1 MSQLLK
7 YVWVALAVLAAGC
20 SESDRENESPV
31 SGGLPGVSGEVS
43 EGMVPMLLDLCS
55 NGRLTSAAGS
65 QAATRAAGPDETAVG
80 DLWMMQF
87 DTEASAEGSLV
98 HRAYIPAQDIIQSG
112 TSVTAS
118 VMLRESAS
126 SVIVVVANAPESFTV
141 STLPAGTK
149 LTELRAR
156 TFAVSSTTGASLP
169 SDASARLPMFG
180 ETEQIA
186 VSLVGSQSVSVK
198 LTRLVS
204 RMSLRLVNSFTSGY
218 PLLEL
223 TGVTLRNAPTKIA
236 YGPLT
241 EHTAYL
247 GDVFP
252 EASADNFRDYDPV
265 TTGLAGSETSYLWYI
280 GPNRR
285 GKGTAT
291 KAEDKSALTA
301 PDGQGSYCTYVSIRG
316 KVTDKAEA
324 TARDVV
330 YNVYLGAN
338 NIDDYNL
345 WANAA
350 YSARLTITGFNDDQL
365 EVGYDG
371 FGITVGALDG
381 IADNTITGWH
391 PDTGLD
397 YIPKFLSFT
406 PERIDFGDAAS
417 PEAQKVSFSVNSQW
431 RFSYTSGD
439 HAKVIASSS
448 AAADTDQTGGGQD
461 EPADCEVTFTPKV
474 YKAQS
479 GTPAAGTRYNA
490 VATFSTVGGTITATR
505 TTLFLRTVPT
515 FYGTPA
521 VTPAPGNIPRAGT
534 TVKATLSS
542 NAAWSFAADPGTSA
556 SQQADDYAS
565 RSLEVSIPVNDTWSP
580 RTVKVVA
587 RYGENTKEWSYT
599 QPGMSIDGIMISP
612 DPGDGIPGG
621 GIIYTVSVTGDCG
634 TVPVRALSDG
644 EELARTYTSSDK
656 PGELK
661 VPANASHTD
670 RIVVFQYQENGV
682 WKNFDRGTQAVGY
695 NVTSATVTPAGDIPG
710 SGGRYTVTLSG
721 LLPAEGVE
729 IRASVDGNPVAT
741 GTITASGRGV
751 TLNVPA
757 NSSLTANRTVA
768 FQYQW
773 NGTWTTIES
782 RTQLPEPRITTATV
796 SPAGDIPYGGG
807 DYTVTLTGVLP
818 AGGVQVRAF
827 SGGTLVQATVV
838 SSGEGKKLTIPVNSG
853 ASNRTVTFQYLWN
866 GAWKLIENRT
876 QLPTPR
882 ITSTSVSP
890 SGDIPYTGGTYTVTL
905 NGVLPAEGVEIR
917 AASGGTTLGTGL
929 ATKAGTGATLTVPA
943 NSGSTSREVV
953 FEYKWNGVWTMVD
966 SRTQWPTPTVSSA
979 TVSPAG
985 NIPGEGGSYT
995 VTISGVMPQGGI
1007 PVRAY
1012 AGSSAIASGTVTAS
1026 GSGVTLNVPAN
1037 SSGANRTVSFQY
1049 QWNGTW
1055 TNIENRTQL
1064 PKPNITSASVSPAG
1078 NIPYGGGD
1086 YTVTLT
1092 GILPDG
1098 GVQVDARSGTSTLAS
1113 GTISS
1118 SGGTITLHIPANSGV
1133 SNRTVT
1139 FRYLWQNQWKSIENR
1154 TQLFTPQIT
1163 KATVSPDG
1171 NIPWA
1176 GGTYTVTL
1184 WGAFPTGGVEIRATS
1199 DGTWIAGGRTN
1210 TSGSG
1215 INLIIPK
1222 NTKSRN
1228 CQIIFEYKYGEEWI
1242 NISTRIQK
1250 YESFIHLWETSLS
1263 YGTSVENFCN
1273 SKAGYRAI
1281 TESELDYIINGGIW
1295 SGWEWSG
1302 LFSQYEDLRCMQG
1315 NCLGWK
1321 SYIIANYREIAHIR
1335 NWNNGLWGVREKS
1348 KDWTS
1353 EQWQDN
1359 YSGYA
1364 CVKKDADITSIYHK
1378 KE

>member
-31 SGGLPGVSGEVS
+31 SGGLPGVSGEIS

-65 QAATRAAGPDETAVG
+65 QAATRAASPDETAVG
-80 DLWMMQF
+80 DLWMLQF

-98 HRAYIPAQDIIQSG
+98 HRAYIPAQDIVQSG

-316 KVTDKAEA
+316 KVTANA
-324 TARDVV
+324 NASARDVV

-350 YSARLTITGFNDDQL
+350 YSARLTITGFNDGQL

-371 FGITVGALDG
+371 FGITVGPLDG

-397 YIPKFLSFT
+397 YIPKFLFFT
-406 PERIDFGDAAS
+406 PERIDFGDAES
-417 PEAQKVSFSVNSQW
+417 PEAQQVSFSVNSQW

-490 VATFSTVGGTITATR
+490 VATFSTVSTVGGTPTATR

-565 RSLEVSIPVNDTWSP
+565 RSLEVSIPSNETWST
-580 RTVKVVA
+580 RTVKVMA
-587 RYGENTKEWSYT
+587 QYGDNTKEWSYT
-599 QPGMSIDGIMISP
+599 QPGMSIDGITILP
-612 DPGDGIPGG
+612 NPGDGIPGG
-621 GIIYTVSVTGDCG
+621 GAAYTVRVTGDCG

-741 GTITASGRGV
+741 GTITASGRGE
-751 TLNVPA
+751 TLSIPGNDG
-757 NSSLTANRTVA
+757 NSEHTVA
-768 FQYQW
+768 IEYLW

-782 RTQLPEPRITTATV
+782 RTQLAEPRISNATV

-838 SSGEGKKLTIPVNSG
+838 SSGEGKKLTISANSG
-853 ASNRTVTFQYLWN
+853 ASNRTVAFQYLWN
-866 GAWKLIENRT
+866 GTWTSIENRT
-876 QLPTPR
+876 QLPTPQ
-882 ITSTSVSP
+882 ITSSTVSP

-905 NGVLPAEGVEIR
+905 NGALPAEGVEIR
-917 AASGGTTLGTGL
+917 ATSGGTTLGTGL
-929 ATKAGTGATLTVPA
+929 ATKAGTGATLTVPV

-995 VTISGVMPQGGI
+995 VTINGVMPQGGI

-1026 GSGVTLNVPAN
+1026 GSGVTLNIPAN
-1037 SSGANRTVSFQY
+1037 SSLTANRTVAFQY

-1064 PKPNITSASVSPAG
+1064 PKPNISSASVSPAG
-1078 NIPYGGGD
+1078 NIPCGGGV
-1086 YTVTLT
+1086 YTVTLS
-1092 GILPDG
+1092 GVLPSG
-1098 GVQVDARSGTSTLAS
+1098 GVQVHAITNTVLAS
-1113 GTISS
+1113 GVVTG
-1118 SGGTITLHIPANSGV
+1118 SGSACTLTIPANTTV

-1139 FRYLWQNQWKSIENR
+1139 FQYLWNGTWTRIDGR
-1154 TQLFTPQIT
+1154 TQLPTPQIT
-1163 KATVSPDG
+1163 KATVTPAGD
-1171 NIPWA
+1171 IPLA
-1176 GGTYTVTL
+1176 GGTYKVTL
-1184 WGAFPTGGVEIRATS
+1184 WGAIPMTGVNIRARVETTVIDS
-1199 DGTWIAGGRTN
+1199 NVVTA
-1210 TSGSG
+1210 SGVAKGLSIP
-1215 INLIIPK
+1215 INEGKARDI
-1222 NTKSRN
+1222 T
-1228 CQIIFEYKYGEEWI
+1228 FEYQFDNNRWI
-1242 NISTRIQK
+1242 NIETRKQ
-1250 YESFIHLWETSLS
+1250 SDGLTL
-1263 YGTSVENFCN
+1263 VEFGERVTCN
-1273 SKAGYRAI
+1273 EVKAKCEAHDGYRFLTRKEVDMMNRRQLEFIVKTCDNTTYRYGCHTGHVYDDDPYQAI
-1281 TESELDYIINGGIW
+1281 TIYNINN
-1295 SGWEWSG
+1295 SP
-1302 LFSQYEDLRCMQG
+1302 
-1315 NCLGWK
+1315 LGWVFQW
-1321 SYIIANYREIAHIR
+1321 HIR
-1335 NWNNGLWGVREKS
+1335 
-1348 KDWTS
+1348 WTF
-1353 EQWQDN
+1353 DLCN
-1359 YSGYA
+1359 YV
-1364 CVKKDADITSIYHK
+1364 CVKDY
-1378 KE
+1378 

>member
-1 MSQLLK
+1 MFQLLK

-80 DLWMMQF
+80 DLWMLQF

-98 HRAYIPAQDIIQSG
+98 HRAYIPAQEIVQSG
-112 TSVTAS
+112 MAVTAS

-126 SVIVVVANAPESFTV
+126 CVIVVVANAPESFTV

-169 SDASARLPMFG
+169 SDASVRLPMFG

-204 RMSLRLVNSFTSGY
+204 RMRLSLVNSFTSGY

-247 GDVFP
+247 GDVYP

-265 TTGLAGSETSYLWYI
+265 TTGLAGSETSYVWYI
-280 GPNRR
+280 APNRR

-301 PDGQGSYCTYVSIRG
+301 PEGQGSYCTYVSIRG
-316 KVTDKAEA
+316 KVFHSAA
-324 TARDVV
+324 SSGRDVV

-350 YSARLTITGFNDDQL
+350 YSARLTVTGFNDDQL

-371 FGITVGALDG
+371 FGITVGPLEG

-406 PERIDFGDAAS
+406 PERIDFGDAES
-417 PEAQKVSFSVNSQW
+417 PEAQKVAFRINSKW

-439 HAKVIASSS
+439 RTKVIASSS
-448 AAADTDQTGGGQD
+448 AAANTDQTGGGQD
-461 EPADCEVTFTPKV
+461 EPADCEVTFTPVV

-479 GTPAAGTRYNA
+479 GTPVAGTRYNA
-490 VATFSTVGGTITATR
+490 VATFSTVGGSITATR

-515 FYGTPA
+515 FYGEPA

-542 NAAWSFAADPGTSA
+542 NAAWNLAATPGTSA
-556 SQQADDYAS
+556 SQQADVYAS
-565 RSLEVSIPVNDTWSP
+565 RSLEVSVPSNETWST
-580 RTVKVVA
+580 RTVKVMA
-587 RYGENTKEWSYT
+587 QYGENTKEWSYT
-599 QPGMSIDGIMISP
+599 QPGMSIDGITILP
-612 DPGDGIPGG
+612 NPGDGIPGG
-621 GIIYTVSVTGDCG
+621 GATYTVRATGDCG
-634 TVPVRALSDG
+634 MVPVRALSDG
-644 EELARTYTSSDK
+644 EELARTYASSDK

-661 VPANASHTD
+661 VPVNGSHTD

-682 WKNFDRGTQAVGY
+682 WKNFDRGMQPGY
-695 NVTSATVTPAGDIPG
+695 SITSATVTPAGDIPG

-729 IRASVDGNPVAT
+729 IRASVDGSTIVA
-741 GTITASGRGV
+741 GKVTASGRGE
-751 TLNVPA
+751 TLSIPA
-757 NSSLTANRTVA
+757 NDGDSERTVA
-768 FQYQW
+768 IEYLW

-782 RTQLPEPRITTATV
+782 RTQLSEPRITTATV
-796 SPAGDIPYGGG
+796 SPAGNIPYGGG

-818 AGGVQVRAF
+818 EGGVQVRAF

-838 SSGEGKKLTIPVNSG
+838 SSGASAVLSLPANSSL
-853 ASNRTVTFQYLWN
+853 SNRTVAFQYLWN
-866 GAWKLIENRT
+866 GTWTNIENRT
-876 QLPTPR
+876 QLPTPQ
-882 ITSTSVSP
+882 ITSSTVSP

-905 NGVLPAEGVEIR
+905 NGALPAEGVEVR
-917 AASGGTTLGTGL
+917 ATSGGTTLGTGL
-929 ATKAGTGATLTVPA
+929 ATKAGTGATLTVPV
-943 NSGSTSREVV
+943 NSGSTSRNVV
-953 FEYKWNGVWTMVD
+953 FEYKWNGVWTVMD
-966 SRTQWPTPTVSSA
+966 DRMQWPTPSVTSA
-979 TVSPAG
+979 TVSPVG
-985 NIPGEGGSYT
+985 NIPGEGGNYT
-995 VTISGVMPQGGI
+995 VTINGVMPQGGI

-1012 AGSSAIASGTVTAS
+1012 AGGSAIASGTVTAS
-1026 GSGVTLNVPAN
+1026 GRGVTLNIPAN
-1037 SSGANRTVSFQY
+1037 SLTANRTVAFQY

-1055 TNIENRTQL
+1055 TTIENRTQV
-1064 PKPNITSASVSPAG
+1064 PKPNITLASVSPAG
-1078 NIPYGGGD
+1078 NIPYGGGV
-1086 YTVTLT
+1086 YTVTLS
-1092 GILPDG
+1092 GVLPSG
-1098 GVQVDARSGTSTLAS
+1098 GVQVRAITNTVLAS
-1113 GTISS
+1113 GVVTG
-1118 SGGTITLHIPANSGV
+1118 SGSTCTLTIPANTTV

-1139 FRYLWQNQWKSIENR
+1139 FQYLWNGTWTRIDGR
-1154 TQLFTPQIT
+1154 TQLPTPQIT
-1163 KATVSPDG
+1163 KAALSPEGIISGVGEDMY
-1171 NIPWA
+1171 I
-1176 GGTYTVTL
+1176 TL
-1184 WGAFPTGGVEIRATS
+1184 WGAIPMNGVNIRARV
-1199 DGTWIAGGRTN
+1199 GTTVVASNVVTGTGKQN
-1210 TSGSG
+1210 AKVLS
-1215 INLIIPK
+1215 IPENEGK
-1222 NTKSRN
+1222 ARDIT
-1228 CQIIFEYKYGEEWI
+1228 FEYQFDNRWI
-1242 NISTRIQK
+1242 NIETRQQRGNLILVEFAERVTAPDVKGKCDAKTGYHFMSDEEIDQLWARASEFIVINAENTTEK
-1250 YESFIHLWETSLS
+1250 YGIHTGHYDGYDSFTIHGGGRYGVLLSRRRTSADK
-1263 YGTSVENFCN
+1263 CN
-1273 SKAGYRAI
+1273 Y
-1281 TESELDYIINGGIW
+1281 
-1295 SGWEWSG
+1295 
-1302 LFSQYEDLRCMQG
+1302 
-1315 NCLGWK
+1315 
-1321 SYIIANYREIAHIR
+1321 
-1335 NWNNGLWGVREKS
+1335 V
-1348 KDWTS
+1348 
-1353 EQWQDN
+1353 
-1359 YSGYA
+1359 
-1364 CVKKDADITSIYHK
+1364 CVKDY
-1378 KE
+1378 

>member
-1 MSQLLK
+1 MFQLLK

-80 DLWMMQF
+80 DLWMLQF

-98 HRAYIPAQDIIQSG
+98 HRAYIPAQEIVQSG
-112 TSVTAS
+112 MAVTAS

-126 SVIVVVANAPESFTV
+126 CVIVVVANAPESFTV

-169 SDASARLPMFG
+169 SDASVRLPMFG

-204 RMSLRLVNSFTSGY
+204 RMRLSLVNSFTSGY

-247 GDVFP
+247 GDVYP

-265 TTGLAGSETSYLWYI
+265 TTGLAGSETSYVWYI
-280 GPNRR
+280 APNRR

-291 KAEDKSALTA
+291 KAEEKSALTA
-301 PDGQGSYCTYVSIRG
+301 PEGQGSYCTYVSIRG
-316 KVTDKAEA
+316 KVFHSAVSSG
-324 TARDVV
+324 RDVV

-350 YSARLTITGFNDDQL
+350 YSARLTVTGFNDDQL

-371 FGITVGALDG
+371 FGITVGPLEG

-406 PERIDFGDAAS
+406 PERIDFGDAES
-417 PEAQKVSFSVNSQW
+417 PEAQKVAFRINSKW

-439 HAKVIASSS
+439 RTKVIASSS
-448 AAADTDQTGGGQD
+448 AAANTDQTGGGQD
-461 EPADCEVTFTPKV
+461 EPADCEVTFTPVV

-479 GTPAAGTRYNA
+479 GTPVAGTRYNA
-490 VATFSTVGGTITATR
+490 VATFSTVGGSITATR

-515 FYGTPA
+515 FYGEPA

-542 NAAWSFAADPGTSA
+542 NAAWNLAATPGTSA
-556 SQQADDYAS
+556 SQQADVYAS
-565 RSLEVSIPVNDTWSP
+565 RSLEVSVPSNETWST
-580 RTVKVVA
+580 RTVKVMA
-587 RYGENTKEWSYT
+587 QYGENTKEWSYT
-599 QPGMSIDGIMISP
+599 QPGMSIDGITILP
-612 DPGDGIPGG
+612 NPGDGIPGG
-621 GIIYTVSVTGDCG
+621 GATYTVRATGDCG
-634 TVPVRALSDG
+634 MVPVRALSDG
-644 EELARTYTSSDK
+644 EELARTYASSDK

-661 VPANASHTD
+661 VPVNGSHTD

-682 WKNFDRGTQAVGY
+682 WKNFDRGMQAPGY
-695 NVTSATVTPAGDIPG
+695 SITSATVTPAGDIPG

-729 IRASVDGNPVAT
+729 IRASVDGSTIVA
-741 GTITASGRGV
+741 GKVTASGRGE
-751 TLNVPA
+751 TLSIPA
-757 NSSLTANRTVA
+757 NDGNSERTVA
-768 FQYQW
+768 IEYLW

-782 RTQLPEPRITTATV
+782 RTQLAEPRITTATV
-796 SPAGDIPYGGG
+796 SPAGNIPYGGG

-818 AGGVQVRAF
+818 EGGVQVRAF

-838 SSGEGKKLTIPVNSG
+838 SSGASAVLSLPANSSL
-853 ASNRTVTFQYLWN
+853 SNRTVAFQYLWN
-866 GAWKLIENRT
+866 GTWTNIENRT
-876 QLPTPR
+876 QLPTPQ
-882 ITSTSVSP
+882 ITSSTVSP

-905 NGVLPAEGVEIR
+905 NGALPAEGVEVR
-917 AASGGTTLGTGL
+917 ATSGGTTLGTGL
-929 ATKAGTGATLTVPA
+929 ATKAGTGATLTVPV
-943 NSGSTSREVV
+943 NSGSTSRNVV
-953 FEYKWNGVWTMVD
+953 FEYKWNGVWTVMD
-966 SRTQWPTPTVSSA
+966 DRMQWPTPSVTSA
-979 TVSPAG
+979 TVSPVG
-985 NIPGEGGSYT
+985 NIPGEGGNYT
-995 VTISGVMPQGGI
+995 VTINGVMPQGGI

-1012 AGSSAIASGTVTAS
+1012 AGGSAIASGTVTAS
-1026 GSGVTLNVPAN
+1026 GRGVTLNIPAN
-1037 SSGANRTVSFQY
+1037 SLTANRTVAFQY

-1055 TNIENRTQL
+1055 TTIENRTQV
-1064 PKPNITSASVSPAG
+1064 PKPNITLASVSPAG
-1078 NIPYGGGD
+1078 NIPYGGGV
-1086 YTVTLT
+1086 YTVTLS
-1092 GILPDG
+1092 GVLPSG
-1098 GVQVDARSGTSTLAS
+1098 GVQVRAITNTVLAS
-1113 GTISS
+1113 GVVTG
-1118 SGGTITLHIPANSGV
+1118 SGSTCTLTIPANTTV

-1139 FRYLWQNQWKSIENR
+1139 FQYLWNGTWTRIDGR
-1154 TQLFTPQIT
+1154 TQLPTPQIT
-1163 KATVSPDG
+1163 KAALSPEGIISGVGEDMY
-1171 NIPWA
+1171 I
-1176 GGTYTVTL
+1176 TL
-1184 WGAFPTGGVEIRATS
+1184 WGAIPMNGVNIRARV
-1199 DGTWIAGGRTN
+1199 GTTVVASNVVTGTGKQN
-1210 TSGSG
+1210 AKVLS
-1215 INLIIPK
+1215 IPENEGK
-1222 NTKSRN
+1222 ARDIT
-1228 CQIIFEYKYGEEWI
+1228 FEYQFDNRWI
-1242 NISTRIQK
+1242 NIETRQQRGNLILVEFAERVTAPDVKGKCDAKTGYHFMSDEEFEQ
-1250 YESFIHLWETSLS
+1250 LWERASEFITINAENTGEL
-1263 YGTSVENFCN
+1263 YGIHTGHYNGYDAYTVHYGGRHSVLAFKRRTTADKCN
-1273 SKAGYRAI
+1273 Y
-1281 TESELDYIINGGIW
+1281 
-1295 SGWEWSG
+1295 
-1302 LFSQYEDLRCMQG
+1302 
-1315 NCLGWK
+1315 
-1321 SYIIANYREIAHIR
+1321 
-1335 NWNNGLWGVREKS
+1335 V
-1348 KDWTS
+1348 
-1353 EQWQDN
+1353 
-1359 YSGYA
+1359 
-1364 CVKKDADITSIYHK
+1364 CVKDY
-1378 KE
+1378 

>member
-1 MSQLLK
+1 MFQLLK

-43 EGMVPMLLDLCS
+43 EGMVPMLLDLSS
-55 NGRLTSAAGS
+55 NGRLTLVAGD

-80 DLWMMQF
+80 DLWMLQF

-98 HRAYIPAQDIIQSG
+98 HRAYIPAQEIVQSG
-112 TSVTAS
+112 MAVTAS

-126 SVIVVVANAPESFTV
+126 CVIVVVANAPESFTV

-169 SDASARLPMFG
+169 SDASVRLPMFG

-204 RMSLRLVNSFTSGY
+204 RMRLSLVNSFTSGY

-247 GDVFP
+247 GDVYP

-265 TTGLAGSETSYLWYI
+265 TTGLAGSETSYVWYI
-280 GPNRR
+280 APNRR

-291 KAEDKSALTA
+291 KAEEKSALTA
-301 PDGQGSYCTYVSIRG
+301 PEGQGSYCTYVSIRG
-316 KVTDKAEA
+316 KVFHSAVSSG
-324 TARDVV
+324 RDVV

-350 YSARLTITGFNDDQL
+350 YSARLTVTGFNDDQL

-371 FGITVGALDG
+371 FGITVGPLEG

-406 PERIDFGDAAS
+406 PERIDFGDAES
-417 PEAQKVSFSVNSQW
+417 PEAQKVAFRINSKW

-439 HAKVIASSS
+439 RTKVIASSS
-448 AAADTDQTGGGQD
+448 AAANTDQTGGGQD
-461 EPADCEVTFTPKV
+461 EPADCEVTFTPVV

-479 GTPAAGTRYNA
+479 GTPVAGTRYNA
-490 VATFSTVGGTITATR
+490 VATFSTVGGSITATR

-515 FYGTPA
+515 FYGEPA

-542 NAAWSFAADPGTSA
+542 NAAWNLAATPGTSA
-556 SQQADDYAS
+556 SQQADVYAS
-565 RSLEVSIPVNDTWSP
+565 RSLEVSVPSNETWST
-580 RTVKVVA
+580 RTVKVMA
-587 RYGENTKEWSYT
+587 QYGENTKEWSYT
-599 QPGMSIDGIMISP
+599 QPGMSIDGITILP
-612 DPGDGIPGG
+612 NPGDGIPGG
-621 GIIYTVSVTGDCG
+621 GATYTVRATGDCG
-634 TVPVRALSDG
+634 MVPVRALSDG
-644 EELARTYTSSDK
+644 EELARTYASSDK

-661 VPANASHTD
+661 VPVNGSHTD

-682 WKNFDRGTQAVGY
+682 WKNFDRGMQPGY
-695 NVTSATVTPAGDIPG
+695 SITSATVTPAGDIPG

-729 IRASVDGNPVAT
+729 IRASVDGSTIVA
-741 GTITASGRGV
+741 GKVTASGRGE
-751 TLNVPA
+751 TLSIPA
-757 NSSLTANRTVA
+757 NDGDSERTVA
-768 FQYQW
+768 IEYLW

-782 RTQLPEPRITTATV
+782 RTQLSEPRITTATV
-796 SPAGDIPYGGG
+796 SPAGNIPYGGG

-818 AGGVQVRAF
+818 EGGVQVRAF

-838 SSGEGKKLTIPVNSG
+838 SSGASAVLSLPANSSL
-853 ASNRTVTFQYLWN
+853 SNRTVAFQYLWN
-866 GAWKLIENRT
+866 GTWTNIENRT
-876 QLPTPR
+876 QLPTPQ
-882 ITSTSVSP
+882 ITSSTVSP

-905 NGVLPAEGVEIR
+905 NGALPAEGVEVR
-917 AASGGTTLGTGL
+917 ATSGGTTLGTGL
-929 ATKAGTGATLTVPA
+929 ATKAGTGATLTVPV

-995 VTISGVMPQGGI
+995 VTINGVMPQGGI

-1037 SSGANRTVSFQY
+1037 SSLNRTVAFQY

-1055 TNIENRTQL
+1055 TTIENRTQV
-1064 PKPNITSASVSPAG
+1064 PKPNITLASVSPAG
-1078 NIPYGGGD
+1078 NIPYGGGV
-1086 YTVTLT
+1086 YTVTLS
-1092 GILPDG
+1092 GVLPSG
-1098 GVQVDARSGTSTLAS
+1098 GVQVRAITNTVLAS
-1113 GTISS
+1113 GVVTG
-1118 SGGTITLHIPANSGV
+1118 SGSTCTLTIPANTTV

-1139 FRYLWQNQWKSIENR
+1139 FQYLWNGTWTRIDGR
-1154 TQLFTPQIT
+1154 TQLPTPQIT
-1163 KATVSPDG
+1163 KAALSPEGIISGVGEDMY
-1171 NIPWA
+1171 I
-1176 GGTYTVTL
+1176 TL
-1184 WGAFPTGGVEIRATS
+1184 WGAIPMNGVNIRARV
-1199 DGTWIAGGRTN
+1199 GTTVVASNVVTGTGKQN
-1210 TSGSG
+1210 AKVLS
-1215 INLIIPK
+1215 IPENEGK
-1222 NTKSRN
+1222 ARDIT
-1228 CQIIFEYKYGEEWI
+1228 FEYQFDNRWI
-1242 NISTRIQK
+1242 NIETRQQRGNLILVEFAERVTSPDVKGKCDAKTGYHFMSDEEFEQ
-1250 YESFIHLWETSLS
+1250 LWGRTSEF
-1263 YGTSVENFCN
+1263 T
-1273 SKAGYRAI
+1273 
-1281 TESELDYIINGGIW
+1281 IIN
-1295 SGWEWSG
+1295 SE
-1302 LFSQYEDLRCMQG
+1302 
-1315 NCLGWK
+1315 NTT
-1321 SYIIANYREIAHIR
+1321 EIYGMHVGH
-1335 NWNNGLWGVREKS
+1335 N
-1348 KDWTS
+1348 T
-1353 EQWQDN
+1353 
-1359 YSGYA
+1359 GYA
-1364 CVKKDADITSIYHK
+1364 AFTVALRASGGYVLEYAVRTSADKCSYVCVKDY
-1378 KE
+1378 

>member
-1 MSQLLK
+1 MLK

-80 DLWMMQF
+80 DLWMLQF

-98 HRAYIPAQDIIQSG
+98 HRAYIPAQEIVQSG
-112 TSVTAS
+112 MAVTAS

-126 SVIVVVANAPESFTV
+126 CVIVVVANAPESFTV

-169 SDASARLPMFG
+169 SDASVRLPMFG

-204 RMSLRLVNSFTSGY
+204 RMRLSLVNSFTSGY

-247 GDVFP
+247 GDVYP

-265 TTGLAGSETSYLWYI
+265 TTGLAGSETSYVWYI
-280 GPNRR
+280 APNRR

-301 PDGQGSYCTYVSIRG
+301 PEGQGSYCTYVSIRG
-316 KVTDKAEA
+316 KVFHSAVSSG
-324 TARDVV
+324 RDVV

-350 YSARLTITGFNDDQL
+350 YSARLTVTGFNDDQL

-371 FGITVGALDG
+371 FGITVGPLEG

-406 PERIDFGDAAS
+406 PERIDFGDAES
-417 PEAQKVSFSVNSQW
+417 PEAQKVAFRINSKW

-439 HAKVIASSS
+439 RTKVIASSS
-448 AAADTDQTGGGQD
+448 AAANTDQTGGGQD
-461 EPADCEVTFTPKV
+461 EPADCEVTFTPVV

-479 GTPAAGTRYNA
+479 GTPVAGTRYNA
-490 VATFSTVGGTITATR
+490 VATFSTVGGSITATR

-515 FYGTPA
+515 FYGEPA

-542 NAAWSFAADPGTSA
+542 NAAWNLAATPGTSA
-556 SQQADDYAS
+556 SQQADVYAS
-565 RSLEVSIPVNDTWSP
+565 RSLEVSVPSNETWST
-580 RTVKVVA
+580 RTVKVMA
-587 RYGENTKEWSYT
+587 QYGENTKEWSYT
-599 QPGMSIDGIMISP
+599 QPGMSIDGITILP
-612 DPGDGIPGG
+612 NPGDGIPGG
-621 GIIYTVSVTGDCG
+621 GATYTVRATGDCG
-634 TVPVRALSDG
+634 MVPVRALSDG
-644 EELARTYTSSDK
+644 EELARTYASSDK

-661 VPANASHTD
+661 VPVNGSHTD

-682 WKNFDRGTQAVGY
+682 WKNFDRGMQAPGY
-695 NVTSATVTPAGDIPG
+695 SITSATVTPAGDIPG

-729 IRASVDGNPVAT
+729 IRASVDGSTIVA
-741 GTITASGRGV
+741 GKVTASGRGE
-751 TLNVPA
+751 TLSIPA
-757 NSSLTANRTVA
+757 NDGDSERTVA
-768 FQYQW
+768 IEYLW

-782 RTQLPEPRITTATV
+782 RTQLSEPRITTATV
-796 SPAGDIPYGGG
+796 SPAGNIPYGGG

-818 AGGVQVRAF
+818 EGGVQVRAF

-838 SSGEGKKLTIPVNSG
+838 SSGASAVLSLPANSSL
-853 ASNRTVTFQYLWN
+853 SNRTVAFQYLWN
-866 GAWKLIENRT
+866 GTWTNIENRT
-876 QLPTPR
+876 QLPTPQ
-882 ITSTSVSP
+882 ITSSTVSP

-905 NGVLPAEGVEIR
+905 NGALPAEGVEVR
-917 AASGGTTLGTGL
+917 ATSGGTTLGTGL
-929 ATKAGTGATLTVPA
+929 ATKAGTGATLTVPV
-943 NSGSTSREVV
+943 NSGSTSRNVV
-953 FEYKWNGVWTMVD
+953 FEYKWNGVWTVMD
-966 SRTQWPTPTVSSA
+966 DRMQWPTPSVTSA
-979 TVSPAG
+979 TVSPVG
-985 NIPGEGGSYT
+985 NIPGEGGNYT
-995 VTISGVMPQGGI
+995 VTINGVMPQGGI

-1012 AGSSAIASGTVTAS
+1012 AGGSAIASGTVTAS
-1026 GSGVTLNVPAN
+1026 GRGVTLNIPAN
-1037 SSGANRTVSFQY
+1037 SLTANRTVAFQY

-1055 TNIENRTQL
+1055 TTIENRTQV
-1064 PKPNITSASVSPAG
+1064 PKPNITLASVSPAG
-1078 NIPYGGGD
+1078 NIPYGGGV
-1086 YTVTLT
+1086 YTVTLS
-1092 GILPDG
+1092 GVLPSG
-1098 GVQVDARSGTSTLAS
+1098 GVQVRAITNTVLAS
-1113 GTISS
+1113 GVVTG
-1118 SGGTITLHIPANSGV
+1118 SGSTCTLTIPANTTV

-1139 FRYLWQNQWKSIENR
+1139 FQYLWNGTWTRIDGR
-1154 TQLFTPQIT
+1154 TQLPTPQIT
-1163 KATVSPDG
+1163 KAALSPEGIISGVGEDMY
-1171 NIPWA
+1171 I
-1176 GGTYTVTL
+1176 TL
-1184 WGAFPTGGVEIRATS
+1184 WGAIPMNGVNIRARV
-1199 DGTWIAGGRTN
+1199 GTTVVASNVVTGTGKQN
-1210 TSGSG
+1210 AKVLS
-1215 INLIIPK
+1215 IPENEGK
-1222 NTKSRN
+1222 ARDIT
-1228 CQIIFEYKYGEEWI
+1228 FEYQFDNRWI
-1242 NISTRIQK
+1242 NIETRQQRGNLILVEFAERVTAPDVKGKCDAKTGYHFMSDEEIDQLWARASEFIVINAENTTEK
-1250 YESFIHLWETSLS
+1250 YGIHTGHYDGYDSFTIHGGGRYGVLLS
-1263 YGTSVENFCN
+1263 RRRTYADKCN
-1273 SKAGYRAI
+1273 Y
-1281 TESELDYIINGGIW
+1281 
-1295 SGWEWSG
+1295 
-1302 LFSQYEDLRCMQG
+1302 
-1315 NCLGWK
+1315 
-1321 SYIIANYREIAHIR
+1321 
-1335 NWNNGLWGVREKS
+1335 V
-1348 KDWTS
+1348 
-1353 EQWQDN
+1353 
-1359 YSGYA
+1359 
-1364 CVKKDADITSIYHK
+1364 CVKDY
-1378 KE
+1378 

>member
-1 MSQLLK
+1 MS
-7 YVWVALAVLAAGC
+7 GT
-20 SESDRENESPV
+20 ESP
-31 SGGLPGVSGEVS
+31 LP
-43 EGMVPMLLDLCS
+43 EGMVPATLDLSS
-55 NGRLTSAAGS
+55 NGRLTLVAGD
-65 QAATRAAGPDETAVG
+65 QAATRAASPDETAVG
-80 DLWMMQF
+80 DLWMLQF

-98 HRAYIPAQDIIQSG
+98 HRAYIPAQEIVQSG
-112 TSVTAS
+112 MAVTAS

-126 SVIVVVANAPESFTV
+126 CVIVVVANAPESFTV

-169 SDASARLPMFG
+169 SDASVRLPMFG

-204 RMSLRLVNSFTSGY
+204 RMRLSLVNSFTSGY

-247 GDVFP
+247 GDVYP

-265 TTGLAGSETSYLWYI
+265 TTGLAGSETSYVWYI
-280 GPNRR
+280 APNRR

-291 KAEDKSALTA
+291 KAEEKSALTA
-301 PDGQGSYCTYVSIRG
+301 PEGQGSYCTYVSIRG
-316 KVTDKAEA
+316 KVFHSAVSSG
-324 TARDVV
+324 RDVV

-350 YSARLTITGFNDDQL
+350 YSARLTVTGFNDDQL

-371 FGITVGALDG
+371 FGITVGPLEG

-406 PERIDFGDAAS
+406 PERIDFGDAES
-417 PEAQKVSFSVNSQW
+417 PEAQKVAFRINSKW

-439 HAKVIASSS
+439 RTKVIASSS
-448 AAADTDQTGGGQD
+448 AAANTDQTGGGQD
-461 EPADCEVTFTPKV
+461 EPADCEVTFTPVV

-479 GTPAAGTRYNA
+479 GTPVAGTRYNA
-490 VATFSTVGGTITATR
+490 VATFSTVGGSITATR

-515 FYGTPA
+515 FYGEPA

-542 NAAWSFAADPGTSA
+542 NAAWNLAATPGTSA
-556 SQQADDYAS
+556 SQQADVYAS
-565 RSLEVSIPVNDTWSP
+565 RSLEVSVPSNETWST
-580 RTVKVVA
+580 RTVKVMA
-587 RYGENTKEWSYT
+587 QYGENTKEWSYT
-599 QPGMSIDGIMISP
+599 QPGMSIDGITILP
-612 DPGDGIPGG
+612 NPGDGIPGG
-621 GIIYTVSVTGDCG
+621 GATYTVRATGDCG
-634 TVPVRALSDG
+634 MVPVRALSDG
-644 EELARTYTSSDK
+644 EELARTYASSDK

-661 VPANASHTD
+661 VPVNGSHTD

-682 WKNFDRGTQAVGY
+682 WKNFDRGMQPGY
-695 NVTSATVTPAGDIPG
+695 SITSATVTPAGDIPG

-729 IRASVDGNPVAT
+729 IRASVDGSTIVA
-741 GTITASGRGV
+741 GKVTASGRGE
-751 TLNVPA
+751 TLSIPA
-757 NSSLTANRTVA
+757 NDGDSERTVA
-768 FQYQW
+768 IEYLW

-782 RTQLPEPRITTATV
+782 RTQLSEPRITTATV
-796 SPAGDIPYGGG
+796 SPAGNIPYGGG

-818 AGGVQVRAF
+818 EGGVQVRAF

-838 SSGEGKKLTIPVNSG
+838 SSGASAVLSLPANSSL
-853 ASNRTVTFQYLWN
+853 SNRTVAFQYLWN
-866 GAWKLIENRT
+866 GTWTNIENRT
-876 QLPTPR
+876 QLPTPQ
-882 ITSTSVSP
+882 ITSSTVSP

-905 NGVLPAEGVEIR
+905 NGALPAEGVEVR
-917 AASGGTTLGTGL
+917 ATSGGTTLGTGL
-929 ATKAGTGATLTVPA
+929 ATKAGTGATLTVPV

-995 VTISGVMPQGGI
+995 VTINGVMPQGGI

-1037 SSGANRTVSFQY
+1037 SSLNRTVAFQY

-1055 TNIENRTQL
+1055 TTIENRTQV
-1064 PKPNITSASVSPAG
+1064 PKPNITLASVSPAG
-1078 NIPYGGGD
+1078 NIPYSGGV
-1086 YTVTLT
+1086 YTVTLS
-1092 GILPDG
+1092 GVLPSG
-1098 GVQVDARSGTSTLAS
+1098 GVQVRAITNTVLAS
-1113 GTISS
+1113 GVVTG
-1118 SGGTITLHIPANSGV
+1118 SGSTCTLTIPANTTV

-1139 FRYLWQNQWKSIENR
+1139 FQYLWNGTWTRIDGR
-1154 TQLFTPQIT
+1154 TQLPTPQIT
-1163 KATVSPDG
+1163 KAALSPEGIISGVGEDMY
-1171 NIPWA
+1171 I
-1176 GGTYTVTL
+1176 TL
-1184 WGAFPTGGVEIRATS
+1184 WGAIPMNGVNIRARV
-1199 DGTWIAGGRTN
+1199 GTTVVASNVVTGTGKQN
-1210 TSGSG
+1210 AKVLS
-1215 INLIIPK
+1215 IPENEGK
-1222 NTKSRN
+1222 ARDIT
-1228 CQIIFEYKYGEEWI
+1228 FEYQFDNRWI
-1242 NISTRIQK
+1242 NIETRQQRGNLILVEFAERVTAPDVKGKCDAKTGYHFMSDEEIDQLWARASEFIVINAENTTEK
-1250 YESFIHLWETSLS
+1250 YGIHTGHYDGYDSFTIHGGGRYGVLLSRRRTSADK
-1263 YGTSVENFCN
+1263 CN
-1273 SKAGYRAI
+1273 Y
-1281 TESELDYIINGGIW
+1281 
-1295 SGWEWSG
+1295 
-1302 LFSQYEDLRCMQG
+1302 
-1315 NCLGWK
+1315 
-1321 SYIIANYREIAHIR
+1321 
-1335 NWNNGLWGVREKS
+1335 V
-1348 KDWTS
+1348 
-1353 EQWQDN
+1353 
-1359 YSGYA
+1359 
-1364 CVKKDADITSIYHK
+1364 CVKDY
-1378 KE
+1378 

>member
-43 EGMVPMLLDLCS
+43 EGMVPMTLDLCS

-65 QAATRAAGPDETAVG
+65 QAVTRAASPDETAVG
-80 DLWMMQF
+80 DLWMLQF

-98 HRAYIPAQDIIQSG
+98 HRAYIPAQDIVQSG

-180 ETEQIA
+180 ETGQIA

-218 PLLEL
+218 PRLEL

-265 TTGLAGSETSYLWYI
+265 TTGLADSETSYLWYI

-316 KVTDKAEA
+316 KVTANA
-324 TARDVV
+324 NASARDVV

-371 FGITVGALDG
+371 FGITVGPLDG

-397 YIPKFLSFT
+397 YIPKFLFFT
-406 PERIDFGDAAS
+406 PERIDFGDAES
-417 PEAQKVSFSVNSQW
+417 PEAQQVSFSVNSQW

-439 HAKVIASSS
+439 QTKVIASSS

-565 RSLEVSIPVNDTWSP
+565 RSLEVSIPSNETWST
-580 RTVKVVA
+580 RTVKVMA
-587 RYGENTKEWSYT
+587 QYGDNTKEWSYT
-599 QPGMSIDGIMISP
+599 QPGMSIDGITILP
-612 DPGDGIPGG
+612 NPGDGIPGG
-621 GIIYTVSVTGDCG
+621 GAAYTVRVTGDCG
-634 TVPVRALSDG
+634 TVAVRAVSDG

-661 VPANASHTD
+661 VPANGSHST

-721 LLPAEGVE
+721 FLPAEGVE

-741 GTITASGRGV
+741 GTITASGRGE
-751 TLNVPA
+751 TLNIPGNDG
-757 NSSLTANRTVA
+757 NSERTVA
-768 FQYQW
+768 IEYLW

-782 RTQLPEPRITTATV
+782 RTQQPDPQLTSKTV

-818 AGGVQVRAF
+818 EGGVQVRAF
-827 SGGTLVQATVV
+827 SGGILASETVT
-838 SSGEGKKLTIPVNSG
+838 SSGEGKKLNISANSG

-866 GAWKLIENRT
+866 GTWTSIENRT

-917 AASGGTTLGTGL
+917 ATSGGTTLGTGL
-929 ATKAGTGATLTVPA
+929 ATKAGTGATLTVPV

-995 VTISGVMPQGGI
+995 VTINGVMPQGGI

-1026 GSGVTLNVPAN
+1026 GSGVTLNIPAN
-1037 SSGANRTVSFQY
+1037 SSLTANRTVAFQY

-1055 TNIENRTQL
+1055 INIENRTQL

-1078 NIPYGGGD
+1078 NIPYGGGV
-1086 YTVTLT
+1086 YTVTLS
-1092 GILPDG
+1092 GVLPSG
-1098 GVQVDARSGTSTLAS
+1098 GVQVRAITNTVLAS
-1113 GTISS
+1113 SVVTG
-1118 SGGTITLHIPANSGV
+1118 SGSGSACTLTIPANTTV

-1139 FRYLWQNQWKSIENR
+1139 FQYLFNGTWTTIDGR
-1154 TQLFTPQIT
+1154 TQLPTPQIT
-1163 KATVSPDG
+1163 KATVTPAGD
-1171 NIPWA
+1171 IPMA
-1176 GGTYTVTL
+1176 GGTYKVTL
-1184 WGAFPTGGVEIRATS
+1184 WGAIPMTGVNIRARVETTVIDS
-1199 DGTWIAGGRTN
+1199 NVVTA
-1210 TSGSG
+1210 SGVAKGLSIP
-1215 INLIIPK
+1215 INEGKARDI
-1222 NTKSRN
+1222 T
-1228 CQIIFEYKYGEEWI
+1228 FEYQFDNNGWI
-1242 NISTRIQK
+1242 NIETRKQ
-1250 YESFIHLWETSLS
+1250 SDGLTL
-1263 YGTSVENFCN
+1263 VEFGERVTCDEV
-1273 SKAGYRAI
+1273 KAKCEAHDGYRFLTRKEVDMMNQRQLEFIVKTCDNTTYRYGCHTGHVYDDGPNEAI
-1281 TESELDYIINGGIW
+1281 TIYNINN
-1295 SGWEWSG
+1295 SP
-1302 LFSQYEDLRCMQG
+1302 
-1315 NCLGWK
+1315 LGWGFQW
-1321 SYIIANYREIAHIR
+1321 HIR
-1335 NWNNGLWGVREKS
+1335 
-1348 KDWTS
+1348 WTF
-1353 EQWQDN
+1353 DLCN
-1359 YSGYA
+1359 YV
-1364 CVKKDADITSIYHK
+1364 CVKDY
-1378 KE
+1378 

>member
-7 YVWVALAVLAAGC
+7 YVWIALAVLAAGC
-20 SESDRENESPV
+20 SESDREDGNSV

-43 EGMVPMLLDLCS
+43 EGMVLATLDLSS

-65 QAATRAAGPDETAVG
+65 QAATRAASPDETAVG
-80 DLWMMQF
+80 DLWMLQF

-98 HRAYIPAQDIIQSG
+98 HRAYIPAQEIVQSG
-112 TSVTAS
+112 MAVTAS

-126 SVIVVVANAPESFTV
+126 CVIVVVANSPESFTAA
-141 STLPAGTK
+141 TLPNSTK

-218 PLLEL
+218 PRLEL

-247 GDVFP
+247 GDVYP

-265 TTGLAGSETSYLWYI
+265 TTGLAGSETSYVWYI
-280 GPNRR
+280 APNRR

-291 KAEDKSALTA
+291 KAEEKSALTA
-301 PDGQGSYCTYVSIRG
+301 PEGQGSYCTYVSIRG
-316 KVTDKAEA
+316 KVFHSAA
-324 TARDVV
+324 SSGRDVV

-350 YSARLTITGFNDDQL
+350 YSARLTVTGFNDDQL

-371 FGITVGALDG
+371 FGITVGPLEG

-397 YIPKFLSFT
+397 YIPKFLFFT
-406 PERIDFGDAAS
+406 PERIDFGDAES
-417 PEAQKVSFSVNSQW
+417 PEAQQVSFSVNSQW

-461 EPADCEVTFTPKV
+461 EPADCEVTFTPVV

-479 GTPAAGTRYNA
+479 GTPVAGTRYNA
-490 VATFSTVGGTITATR
+490 VATFSTVGGSITATR

-515 FYGTPA
+515 FYGEPA

-542 NAAWSFAADPGTSA
+542 NAAWNLAATPGTSA
-556 SQQADDYAS
+556 SQQADVYAS
-565 RSLEVSIPVNDTWSP
+565 RSLEVSVPSNETWST
-580 RTVKVVA
+580 RTVKVMA
-587 RYGENTKEWSYT
+587 QYGENTKEWSYT
-599 QPGMSIDGIMISP
+599 QPGMSIDGITILP
-612 DPGDGIPGG
+612 NPGDGIPGG
-621 GIIYTVSVTGDCG
+621 GATYTVRATGDCG
-634 TVPVRALSDG
+634 MVPVRALSDG
-644 EELARTYTSSDK
+644 EELARTYASSDK

-661 VPANASHTD
+661 VPVNGSHTD

-682 WKNFDRGTQAVGY
+682 WKNFDRGMQAPGY
-695 NVTSATVTPAGDIPG
+695 SITSATVTPAGDIPG

-729 IRASVDGNPVAT
+729 IRASVDGSTIVA
-741 GTITASGRGV
+741 GKVTASGRGE
-751 TLNVPA
+751 TLSIPA
-757 NSSLTANRTVA
+757 NDGDSERTVA
-768 FQYQW
+768 IEYLW

-782 RTQLPEPRITTATV
+782 RTQLAEPRIATATV
-796 SPAGDIPYGGG
+796 SPAGNIPYGGG

-838 SSGEGKKLTIPVNSG
+838 SSGASAVLSLPANSSL
-853 ASNRTVTFQYLWN
+853 SNRTVAFQYLWN
-866 GAWKLIENRT
+866 GTWTNIENRT
-876 QLPTPR
+876 QLPTPQ
-882 ITSTSVSP
+882 ITKATVSP
-890 SGDIPYTGGTYTVTL
+890 AGDIPYTGGTYTVTL
-905 NGVLPAEGVEIR
+905 NGALPAEGVEIR
-917 AASGGTTLGTGL
+917 ATSGGTTLGTGL
-929 ATKAGTGATLTVPA
+929 ATKAGTGATLTIPA

-995 VTISGVMPQGGI
+995 VTINGVMPQGGI

-1037 SSGANRTVSFQY
+1037 SLTANRTVAFQY
-1049 QWNGTW
+1049 QLNGTW
-1055 TNIENRTQL
+1055 INIETRTQL
-1064 PKPNITSASVSPAG
+1064 PGPNITSASVSPAG
-1078 NIPYGGGD
+1078 NIPYGGGV
-1086 YTVTLT
+1086 YTVTLS
-1092 GILPDG
+1092 GDLPSG
-1098 GVQVDARSGTSTLAS
+1098 GVQVRALTNTVLAS
-1113 GTISS
+1113 GVVTG
-1118 SGGTITLHIPANSGV
+1118 SGSACALTIPANTTA

-1139 FRYLWQNQWKSIENR
+1139 FQYLLNGTWTRIDGR
-1154 TQLFTPQIT
+1154 TQLPSPQIT
-1163 KATVSPDG
+1163 KAAVSPEGDISG
-1171 NIPWA
+1171 A
-1176 GGTYTVTL
+1176 GQTMKVTL
-1184 WGAFPTGGVEIRATS
+1184 WGAFPTGGVDIQATT
-1199 DGTWIAGGRTN
+1199 GGERIASGHTN

-1215 INLIIPK
+1215 VTLTVSANPK
-1222 NTKSRN
+1222 GVDR
-1228 CQIIFEYKYGEEWI
+1228 QIIFEYFWGGKWI
-1242 NISTRIQK
+1242 TITSRTQK
-1250 YESFIHLWETSLS
+1250 TDKLIYIWNVPWSEK
-1263 YGTSVENFCN
+1263 TSVEAFCN
-1273 SKAGYRAI
+1273 GKNGYRSMKKA
-1281 TESELDYIINGGIW
+1281 ELDFIIGRYPGTDGKWN
-1295 SGWEWSG
+1295 G
-1302 LFSQYEDLRCMQG
+1302 LFDLHHDIRCMAG
-1315 NCLGWK
+1315 HCVGWQVFEIGLYGERA
-1321 SYIIANYREIAHIR
+1321 YISH
-1335 NWNNGLWGVREKS
+1335 WNHDAYGVRWRIPLPGEEGY
-1348 KDWTS
+1348 D
-1353 EQWQDN
+1353 
-1359 YSGYA
+1359 GYA
-1364 CVKKDADITSIYHK
+1364 CVRDAFSVVGLDDHQNH
-1378 KE
+1378 

>member
-1 MSQLLK
+1 MFQLLK

-80 DLWMMQF
+80 DLWMLQF

-98 HRAYIPAQDIIQSG
+98 HRAYIPAQEIVQSG
-112 TSVTAS
+112 MAVTAS

-126 SVIVVVANAPESFTV
+126 CVIVVVANAPESFTV

-169 SDASARLPMFG
+169 SDASVRLPMFG

-204 RMSLRLVNSFTSGY
+204 RMRLSLVNSFTSGY

-247 GDVFP
+247 GDVYP

-265 TTGLAGSETSYLWYI
+265 TTGLAGSETSYVWYI
-280 GPNRR
+280 APNRR

-301 PDGQGSYCTYVSIRG
+301 PEGQGSYCTYVSIRG
-316 KVTDKAEA
+316 KVFHSAVSSG
-324 TARDVV
+324 RDVV

-350 YSARLTITGFNDDQL
+350 YSARLTVTGFNDDQL

-371 FGITVGALDG
+371 FGITVGPLEG

-406 PERIDFGDAAS
+406 PERIDFGDAES
-417 PEAQKVSFSVNSQW
+417 PEAQKVAFRINSKW

-439 HAKVIASSS
+439 RTKVIASSS
-448 AAADTDQTGGGQD
+448 AAANTDQTGGGQD
-461 EPADCEVTFTPKV
+461 EPADCEVTFTPVV

-479 GTPAAGTRYNA
+479 GTPVAGTRYNA
-490 VATFSTVGGTITATR
+490 VATFSTVGGSITATR

-515 FYGTPA
+515 FYGEPA

-542 NAAWSFAADPGTSA
+542 NAAWNLAATPGTSA
-556 SQQADDYAS
+556 SQQADVYAS
-565 RSLEVSIPVNDTWSP
+565 RSLEVSVPSNETWST
-580 RTVKVVA
+580 RTVKVMA
-587 RYGENTKEWSYT
+587 QYGENTKEWSYT
-599 QPGMSIDGIMISP
+599 QPGMSIDGITILP
-612 DPGDGIPGG
+612 NPGDGIPGG
-621 GIIYTVSVTGDCG
+621 GATYTVRATGDCG
-634 TVPVRALSDG
+634 MVPVRALSDG
-644 EELARTYTSSDK
+644 EELARTYASSDK

-661 VPANASHTD
+661 VPVNGSHTD

-682 WKNFDRGTQAVGY
+682 WKNFDRGMQPGY
-695 NVTSATVTPAGDIPG
+695 SITSATVTPAGDIPG

-729 IRASVDGNPVAT
+729 IRASVDGSTIVA
-741 GTITASGRGV
+741 GKVTASGRGE
-751 TLNVPA
+751 TLSIPA
-757 NSSLTANRTVA
+757 NDGDSERTVA
-768 FQYQW
+768 IEYLW

-782 RTQLPEPRITTATV
+782 RTQLSEPRITTATV
-796 SPAGDIPYGGG
+796 SPAGNIPYGGG

-818 AGGVQVRAF
+818 EGGVQVRAF

-838 SSGEGKKLTIPVNSG
+838 SSGASAVLSLPANSSL
-853 ASNRTVTFQYLWN
+853 SNRTVAFQYLWN
-866 GAWKLIENRT
+866 GTWTNIENRT
-876 QLPTPR
+876 QLPTPQ
-882 ITSTSVSP
+882 ITSSTVSP

-905 NGVLPAEGVEIR
+905 NGALPAEGVEVR
-917 AASGGTTLGTGL
+917 ATSGGTTLGTGL
-929 ATKAGTGATLTVPA
+929 ATKAGTGATLTVPV
-943 NSGSTSREVV
+943 NSGSTSRNVV
-953 FEYKWNGVWTMVD
+953 FEYKWNGVWTVMD
-966 SRTQWPTPTVSSA
+966 DRMQWPTPSVTSA
-979 TVSPAG
+979 TVSPVG
-985 NIPGEGGSYT
+985 NIPGEGGNYT
-995 VTISGVMPQGGI
+995 VTINGVMPQGGI

-1012 AGSSAIASGTVTAS
+1012 AGGSAIASGTVTAS
-1026 GSGVTLNVPAN
+1026 GRGVTLNIPAN
-1037 SSGANRTVSFQY
+1037 SLTANRTVAFQY

-1055 TNIENRTQL
+1055 TTIENRTQV
-1064 PKPNITSASVSPAG
+1064 PKPNITLASVSPAG
-1078 NIPYGGGD
+1078 NIPYGGGV
-1086 YTVTLT
+1086 YTVTLS
-1092 GILPDG
+1092 GVLPSG
-1098 GVQVDARSGTSTLAS
+1098 GVQVRAITNTVLAS
-1113 GTISS
+1113 GVVTG
-1118 SGGTITLHIPANSGV
+1118 SGSTCTLTIPANTTV

-1139 FRYLWQNQWKSIENR
+1139 FQYLWNGTWTRIDGR
-1154 TQLFTPQIT
+1154 TQLPTPQIT
-1163 KATVSPDG
+1163 KAALSPEGIISGVGEDMY
-1171 NIPWA
+1171 I
-1176 GGTYTVTL
+1176 TL
-1184 WGAFPTGGVEIRATS
+1184 WGAIPMNGVNIRARV
-1199 DGTWIAGGRTN
+1199 GTTVVASNVVTGTGKQN
-1210 TSGSG
+1210 AKVLS
-1215 INLIIPK
+1215 IPENEGK
-1222 NTKSRN
+1222 ARDIT
-1228 CQIIFEYKYGEEWI
+1228 FEYQFDNRWI
-1242 NISTRIQK
+1242 NIETRQQRGNLILVEFAERVTAPDVKGKCDAKTGYHFMSDEEFKQ
-1250 YESFIHLWETSLS
+1250 LWE
-1263 YGTSVENFCN
+1263 
-1273 SKAGYRAI
+1273 RA
-1281 TESELDYIINGGIW
+1281 SEFIIINAENTTEKYGMHTGHANGYNAYTTHGGGRHGVLLYKIRT
-1295 SGWEWSG
+1295 
-1302 LFSQYEDLRCMQG
+1302 YADKC
-1315 NCLGWK
+1315 
-1321 SYIIANYREIAHIR
+1321 NY
-1335 NWNNGLWGVREKS
+1335 V
-1348 KDWTS
+1348 
-1353 EQWQDN
+1353 
-1359 YSGYA
+1359 
-1364 CVKKDADITSIYHK
+1364 CVKDY
-1378 KE
+1378 

>member
-1 MSQLLK
+1 MNRFRK
-7 YVWVALAVLAAGC
+7 YVWIALAVLAAGC
-20 SESDRENESPV
+20 SKGDGREEAPV
-31 SGGLPGVSGEVS
+31 PGGVPGTEAPLP

-65 QAATRAAGPDETAVG
+65 QAATRAASPDETAVG
-80 DLWMMQF
+80 DLWMLQF

-98 HRAYIPAQDIIQSG
+98 HRAYIPAQDIVQSG

-198 LTRLVS
+198 LTRLAS

-218 PLLEL
+218 PRLEL

-301 PDGQGSYCTYVSIRG
+301 PDGQGSYCTYISIRG
-316 KVTDKAEA
+316 KVTANA
-324 TARDVV
+324 NASARDVV

-371 FGITVGALDG
+371 FGITVGPLDG

-397 YIPKFLSFT
+397 YIPKFLFFT
-406 PERIDFGDAAS
+406 PERIDFGDAES

-490 VATFSTVGGTITATR
+490 VATFSTVGGTPTATR

-556 SQQADDYAS
+556 SQQAGDYAS
-565 RSLEVSIPVNDTWSP
+565 RSLEVSIPSNETWST
-580 RTVKVVA
+580 RTVKVMA
-587 RYGENTKEWSYT
+587 QYGDNTKEWSYT
-599 QPGMSIDGIMISP
+599 QPGMSIDGITIVP
-612 DPGDGIPGG
+612 NPGDGIPGG
-621 GIIYTVSVTGDCG
+621 GAAYTVRVTGDCG
-634 TVPVRALSDG
+634 TVAVRALSDG

-729 IRASVDGNPVAT
+729 IRASVDGTAVAS
-741 GTITASGRGV
+741 GTVAASGRGE
-751 TLNVPA
+751 TLSIPGNDG
-757 NSSLTANRTVA
+757 NSERTVA
-768 FQYQW
+768 IEYLW
-773 NGTWTTIES
+773 NGTWTAIES

-796 SPAGDIPYGGG
+796 SPAGDIPYGGD
-807 DYTVTLTGVLP
+807 DYTVTL
-818 AGGVQVRAF
+818 
-827 SGGTLVQATVV
+827 
-838 SSGEGKKLTIPVNSG
+838 
-853 ASNRTVTFQYLWN
+853 
-866 GAWKLIENRT
+866 
-876 QLPTPR
+876 
-882 ITSTSVSP
+882 
-890 SGDIPYTGGTYTVTL
+890 
-905 NGVLPAEGVEIR
+905 
-917 AASGGTTLGTGL
+917 
-929 ATKAGTGATLTVPA
+929 
-943 NSGSTSREVV
+943 
-953 FEYKWNGVWTMVD
+953 
-966 SRTQWPTPTVSSA
+966 
-979 TVSPAG
+979 
-985 NIPGEGGSYT
+985 
-995 VTISGVMPQGGI
+995 SGV
-1007 PVRAY
+1007 
-1012 AGSSAIASGTVTAS
+1012 
-1026 GSGVTLNVPAN
+1026 
-1037 SSGANRTVSFQY
+1037 
-1049 QWNGTW
+1049 
-1055 TNIENRTQL
+1055 
-1064 PKPNITSASVSPAG
+1064 
-1078 NIPYGGGD
+1078 
-1086 YTVTLT
+1086 
-1092 GILPDG
+1092 LPDG
-1098 GVQVDARSGTSTLAS
+1098 GVQVEARSGISTLAS
-1113 GTISS
+1113 GTISGS
-1118 SGGTITLHIPANSGV
+1118 SGTATLHIPANAGV

-1139 FRYLWQNQWKSIENR
+1139 FRYLWQNQWKSIESR
-1154 TQLFTPQIT
+1154 TQLPTPQIT

-1171 NIPWA
+1171 NISS
-1176 GGTYTVTL
+1176 GGGQYTVTL
-1184 WGAFPTGGVEIRATS
+1184 WGTLPSGGVQVRAIGNGTPTGVVTSSGHGVS
-1199 DGTWIAGGRTN
+1199 LN
-1210 TSGSG
+1210 V
-1215 INLIIPK
+1215 PK
-1222 NTKSRN
+1222 NAEATTKVIMF
-1228 CQIIFEYKYGEEWI
+1228 QYLWQGEWVTIERKTQQ
-1242 NISTRIQK
+1242 S
-1250 YESFIHLWETSLS
+1250 
-1263 YGTSVENFCN
+1263 GDV
-1273 SKAGYRAI
+1273 
-1281 TESELDYIINGGIW
+1281 YIIYSEPMKFDECVSWIRQHPGYT
-1295 SGWEWSG
+1295 
-1302 LFSQYEDLRCMQG
+1302 LFSQKAFNPMNGFQADDG
-1315 NCLGWK
+1315 NPVLVGWAWW
-1321 SYIIANYREIAHIR
+1321 SDRNHI
-1335 NWNNGLWGVREKS
+1335 WWIQPAGGS
-1348 KDWTS
+1348 HYGFHS
-1353 EQWQDN
+1353 P
-1359 YSGYA
+1359 Y
-1364 CVKKDADITSIYHK
+1364 DITWDDSQHTENRCIGWRIR
-1378 KE
+1378 

>member
-1 MSQLLK
+1 MNQFRK
-7 YVWVALAVLAAGC
+7 YVWIALAVLAAGC
-20 SESDRENESPV
+20 SESDREDGNSV
-31 SGGLPGVSGEVS
+31 SGGVSGTES
-43 EGMVPMLLDLCS
+43 PLPEGMVPATLDLSS
-55 NGRLTSAAGS
+55 NGRLTLVAGD
-65 QAATRAAGPDETAVG
+65 QAATRAASPDETAVG
-80 DLWMMQF
+80 DLWMLQF

-98 HRAYIPAQDIIQSG
+98 HRAYIPAQEIVQSG
-112 TSVTAS
+112 MAVTAS

-126 SVIVVVANAPESFTV
+126 CVIVVVANAPESFTV

-169 SDASARLPMFG
+169 SDASVRLPMFG

-204 RMSLRLVNSFTSGY
+204 RMRLSLVNSFTSGY

-247 GDVFP
+247 GDVYP

-265 TTGLAGSETSYLWYI
+265 TTGLAGSETSYVWYI
-280 GPNRR
+280 APNRR

-301 PDGQGSYCTYVSIRG
+301 PEGQGSYCTYVSIRG
-316 KVTDKAEA
+316 KVFHSAVSSG
-324 TARDVV
+324 RDVV

-350 YSARLTITGFNDDQL
+350 YSARLTVTGFNDDQL

-371 FGITVGALDG
+371 FGITVGPLEG

-406 PERIDFGDAAS
+406 PERIDFGDAES
-417 PEAQKVSFSVNSQW
+417 PEAQKVAFRINSKW

-439 HAKVIASSS
+439 RTKVIASSS
-448 AAADTDQTGGGQD
+448 AAANTDQTGGGQD
-461 EPADCEVTFTPKV
+461 EPADCEVTFTPVV

-479 GTPAAGTRYNA
+479 GTPVAGTRYNA
-490 VATFSTVGGTITATR
+490 VATFSTVGGSITATR

-515 FYGTPA
+515 FYGEPA

-542 NAAWSFAADPGTSA
+542 NAAWNLAATPGTSA
-556 SQQADDYAS
+556 SQQADVYAS
-565 RSLEVSIPVNDTWSP
+565 RSLEVSVPSNETWST
-580 RTVKVVA
+580 RTVKVMA
-587 RYGENTKEWSYT
+587 QYGENTKEWSYT
-599 QPGMSIDGIMISP
+599 QPGMSIDGITILP
-612 DPGDGIPGG
+612 NPGDGIPGG
-621 GIIYTVSVTGDCG
+621 GATYTVRATGDCG
-634 TVPVRALSDG
+634 MVPVRALSDG
-644 EELARTYTSSDK
+644 EELARTYASSDK

-661 VPANASHTD
+661 VPVNGSHTD

-682 WKNFDRGTQAVGY
+682 WKNFDRGMQPGY
-695 NVTSATVTPAGDIPG
+695 SITSATVTPAGDIPG

-729 IRASVDGNPVAT
+729 IRASVDGSTIVA
-741 GTITASGRGV
+741 GKVTASGRGE
-751 TLNVPA
+751 TLSIPA
-757 NSSLTANRTVA
+757 NDGDSERTVA
-768 FQYQW
+768 IEYLW

-782 RTQLPEPRITTATV
+782 RTQLSEPRITTATV
-796 SPAGDIPYGGG
+796 SPAGNIPYGGG

-818 AGGVQVRAF
+818 EGGVQVRAF

-838 SSGEGKKLTIPVNSG
+838 SSGASAVLSLPANSSL
-853 ASNRTVTFQYLWN
+853 SNRTVAFQYLWN
-866 GAWKLIENRT
+866 GTWTNIENRT
-876 QLPTPR
+876 QLPTPQ
-882 ITSTSVSP
+882 ITSSTVSP

-905 NGVLPAEGVEIR
+905 NGALPAEGVEVR
-917 AASGGTTLGTGL
+917 ATSGGTTLGTGL
-929 ATKAGTGATLTVPA
+929 ATKAGTGATLTVPV

-979 TVSPAG
+979 TVSPVG

-995 VTISGVMPQGGI
+995 VTINGVMPQGGI

-1012 AGSSAIASGTVTAS
+1012 AGGSAIASGTVTAS
-1026 GSGVTLNVPAN
+1026 GRGVTLNIPAN
-1037 SSGANRTVSFQY
+1037 SLTANRTVAFQY

-1055 TNIENRTQL
+1055 TTIENRTQV
-1064 PKPNITSASVSPAG
+1064 PKPNITLASVSPAG
-1078 NIPYGGGD
+1078 NIPYGGGV
-1086 YTVTLT
+1086 YTVTLS
-1092 GILPDG
+1092 GVLPSG
-1098 GVQVDARSGTSTLAS
+1098 GVQVRAITNTVLAS
-1113 GTISS
+1113 GVVTG
-1118 SGGTITLHIPANSGV
+1118 SGSTCTLTIPANTTV

-1139 FRYLWQNQWKSIENR
+1139 FQYLWNGTWTRIDGR
-1154 TQLFTPQIT
+1154 TQLPTPQIT
-1163 KATVSPDG
+1163 KAALSPEGIISGVGEDMY
-1171 NIPWA
+1171 I
-1176 GGTYTVTL
+1176 TL
-1184 WGAFPTGGVEIRATS
+1184 WGAIPMNGVNIRARV
-1199 DGTWIAGGRTN
+1199 GTTVVASNVVTGTGKQN
-1210 TSGSG
+1210 AKVLS
-1215 INLIIPK
+1215 IPENEGK
-1222 NTKSRN
+1222 ARDIT
-1228 CQIIFEYKYGEEWI
+1228 FEYQFDNRWI
-1242 NISTRIQK
+1242 NIETRQQRGNLILVEFAERVTAPDVKGKCDAKTGYHFMSDEEFEQ
-1250 YESFIHLWETSLS
+1250 LWE
-1263 YGTSVENFCN
+1263 
-1273 SKAGYRAI
+1273 RA
-1281 TESELDYIINGGIW
+1281 SEFIIINAENTGEKYGIHTGHYNGIDAYTAHYGGVH
-1295 SGWEWSG
+1295 GV
-1302 LFSQYEDLRCMQG
+1302 LAYKRRTTADKC
-1315 NCLGWK
+1315 
-1321 SYIIANYREIAHIR
+1321 NY
-1335 NWNNGLWGVREKS
+1335 V
-1348 KDWTS
+1348 
-1353 EQWQDN
+1353 
-1359 YSGYA
+1359 
-1364 CVKKDADITSIYHK
+1364 CVKDY
-1378 KE
+1378 

>member
-1 MSQLLK
+1 MNRFRK
-7 YVWVALAVLAAGC
+7 YVWIALAVLAAGC
-20 SESDRENESPV
+20 SKGDGREEAPV
-31 SGGLPGVSGEVS
+31 PGGVPGTEAPLP

-65 QAATRAAGPDETAVG
+65 QAATRAASPDETAVG
-80 DLWMMQF
+80 DLWMLQF

-98 HRAYIPAQDIIQSG
+98 HRAYIPAQDIVQSG

-218 PLLEL
+218 PRLEL

-316 KVTDKAEA
+316 KVTANA
-324 TARDVV
+324 NASARDVV

-371 FGITVGALDG
+371 FGITVGPLDG

-406 PERIDFGDAAS
+406 PERIDFGDAES

-490 VATFSTVGGTITATR
+490 VATFSTVGGTPTATR

-565 RSLEVSIPVNDTWSP
+565 RSLEVSIPSNETWST
-580 RTVKVVA
+580 RTVKVMA
-587 RYGENTKEWSYT
+587 QYGDNTKEWSYT
-599 QPGMSIDGIMISP
+599 QPGMSIDGITIVP
-612 DPGDGIPGG
+612 NPGDGIPGG
-621 GIIYTVSVTGDCG
+621 GAAYTVRVTGDCG

-729 IRASVDGNPVAT
+729 IRASVDGTAVAS
-741 GTITASGRGV
+741 GTVAASGRGE
-751 TLNVPA
+751 TLSIPGNDG
-757 NSSLTANRTVA
+757 NSERTVA
-768 FQYQW
+768 IEYLW

-782 RTQLPEPRITTATV
+782 RTQLPEPRITNATV
-796 SPAGDIPYGGG
+796 SPAGDILYGGG
-807 DYTVTLTGVLP
+807 DYTVTLSGVLP
-818 AGGVQVRAF
+818 AGGVQV
-827 SGGTLVQATVV
+827 
-838 SSGEGKKLTIPVNSG
+838 E
-853 ASNRTVTFQYLWN
+853 
-866 GAWKLIENRT
+866 
-876 QLPTPR
+876 
-882 ITSTSVSP
+882 
-890 SGDIPYTGGTYTVTL
+890 
-905 NGVLPAEGVEIR
+905 
-917 AASGGTTLGTGL
+917 
-929 ATKAGTGATLTVPA
+929 
-943 NSGSTSREVV
+943 
-953 FEYKWNGVWTMVD
+953 
-966 SRTQWPTPTVSSA
+966 
-979 TVSPAG
+979 
-985 NIPGEGGSYT
+985 
-995 VTISGVMPQGGI
+995 
-1007 PVRAY
+1007 
-1012 AGSSAIASGTVTAS
+1012 
-1026 GSGVTLNVPAN
+1026 
-1037 SSGANRTVSFQY
+1037 
-1049 QWNGTW
+1049 
-1055 TNIENRTQL
+1055 
-1064 PKPNITSASVSPAG
+1064 
-1078 NIPYGGGD
+1078 
-1086 YTVTLT
+1086 
-1092 GILPDG
+1092 
-1098 GVQVDARSGTSTLAS
+1098 ARSGISTLAS
-1113 GTISS
+1113 GTISGS
-1118 SGGTITLHIPANSGV
+1118 SGTATLHIPANAGV

-1139 FRYLWQNQWKSIENR
+1139 FRYLWQNQWKSIESR
-1154 TQLFTPQIT
+1154 TQLPTPQIT

-1171 NIPWA
+1171 NIS
-1176 GGTYTVTL
+1176 GGGGQYTVTL
-1184 WGAFPTGGVEIRATS
+1184 WGALPSGGVQVRATGS
-1199 DGTWIAGGRTN
+1199 GVNVSGSVSQSGASATLNIPANLTGSARNIQFEYMWMGSWVNITPRTQNPLQLQVGDVWGGGVIYWVNPVDKNDFRVVALDESIKTWAASSGYVLGSGAQSQSARNGAAIMTLIRQYSADHNGGASGDFATDFPVFDYCYKKTPVGTWYVPSKQELMDLYGAKGRV
-1210 TSGSG
+1210 
-1215 INLIIPK
+1215 
-1222 NTKSRN
+1222 
-1228 CQIIFEYKYGEEWI
+1228 
-1242 NISTRIQK
+1242 
-1250 YESFIHLWETSLS
+1250 ES
-1263 YGTSVENFCN
+1263 V
-1273 SKAGYRAI
+1273 I
-1281 TESELDYIINGGIW
+1281 TDNGGTAFT
-1295 SGWEWSG
+1295 SSG
-1302 LFSQYEDLRCMQG
+1302 LYWSATEETYNSSRGAWRVDFSNSSTISIGNKMYSNPVRC
-1315 NCLGWK
+1315 
-1321 SYIIANYREIAHIR
+1321 
-1335 NWNNGLWGVREKS
+1335 VRGK
-1348 KDWTS
+1348 
-1353 EQWQDN
+1353 
-1359 YSGYA
+1359 
-1364 CVKKDADITSIYHK
+1364 
-1378 KE
+1378 

>member
-1 MSQLLK
+1 MFQLLK

-80 DLWMMQF
+80 DLWMLQF

-98 HRAYIPAQDIIQSG
+98 HRAYIPAQEIVQSG
-112 TSVTAS
+112 MAVTAS

-126 SVIVVVANAPESFTV
+126 CVIVVVANAPESFTV

-169 SDASARLPMFG
+169 SDASVRLPMFG

-204 RMSLRLVNSFTSGY
+204 RMRLSLVNSFTSGY

-247 GDVFP
+247 GDVYP

-265 TTGLAGSETSYLWYI
+265 TTGLAGSETSYVWYI
-280 GPNRR
+280 APNRR

-301 PDGQGSYCTYVSIRG
+301 PEGQGSYCTYVSIRG
-316 KVTDKAEA
+316 KVFHSAVSSG
-324 TARDVV
+324 RDVV

-350 YSARLTITGFNDDQL
+350 YSARLTVTGFNDDQL

-371 FGITVGALDG
+371 FGITVGPLEG

-406 PERIDFGDAAS
+406 PERIDFGDAES
-417 PEAQKVSFSVNSQW
+417 PEAQKVAFRINSKW

-439 HAKVIASSS
+439 RTKVIASSS
-448 AAADTDQTGGGQD
+448 AAANTDQTGGGQD
-461 EPADCEVTFTPKV
+461 EPADCEVTFTPVV

-479 GTPAAGTRYNA
+479 GTPVAGTRYNA
-490 VATFSTVGGTITATR
+490 VATFSTVGGSITATR

-515 FYGTPA
+515 FYGEPA

-542 NAAWSFAADPGTSA
+542 NAAWNLAATPGTSA
-556 SQQADDYAS
+556 SQQADVYAS
-565 RSLEVSIPVNDTWSP
+565 RSLEVSVPSNETWST
-580 RTVKVVA
+580 RTVKVMA
-587 RYGENTKEWSYT
+587 QYGENTKEWSYT
-599 QPGMSIDGIMISP
+599 QPGMSIDGITILP
-612 DPGDGIPGG
+612 NPGDGIPGG
-621 GIIYTVSVTGDCG
+621 GATYTVRATGDCG
-634 TVPVRALSDG
+634 MVPVRALSDG
-644 EELARTYTSSDK
+644 EELARTYASSDK

-661 VPANASHTD
+661 VPVNGSHTD

-682 WKNFDRGTQAVGY
+682 WKNFDRGMQAPGY
-695 NVTSATVTPAGDIPG
+695 SITSATVTPAGDIPG

-729 IRASVDGNPVAT
+729 IRASVDGSTIVA
-741 GTITASGRGV
+741 GKVTASGRGE
-751 TLNVPA
+751 TLSIPA
-757 NSSLTANRTVA
+757 NDGNSERTVA
-768 FQYQW
+768 IEYLW

-782 RTQLPEPRITTATV
+782 RTQLSEPRITTATV
-796 SPAGDIPYGGG
+796 SPAGNIPYGGG

-818 AGGVQVRAF
+818 EGGVQVRAF

-838 SSGEGKKLTIPVNSG
+838 SSGASAVLSLPANSSL
-853 ASNRTVTFQYLWN
+853 SNRTVAFQYLWN
-866 GAWKLIENRT
+866 GTWTNIENRT
-876 QLPTPR
+876 QLPTPQ
-882 ITSTSVSP
+882 ITSSTVSP

-905 NGVLPAEGVEIR
+905 NGALPAEGVEVR
-917 AASGGTTLGTGL
+917 ATSGGTTLGTGL
-929 ATKAGTGATLTVPA
+929 ATKAGTGATLTVPV

-995 VTISGVMPQGGI
+995 VTINGVMPQGGI

-1037 SSGANRTVSFQY
+1037 SSLNRTVAFQY

-1055 TNIENRTQL
+1055 TTIENRTQV
-1064 PKPNITSASVSPAG
+1064 PKPNITLASVSPAG
-1078 NIPYGGGD
+1078 NIPYSGGV
-1086 YTVTLT
+1086 YTVTLS
-1092 GILPDG
+1092 GVLPSG
-1098 GVQVDARSGTSTLAS
+1098 GVQVRAITNTVLAS
-1113 GTISS
+1113 GVVTG
-1118 SGGTITLHIPANSGV
+1118 SGSTCTLTIPANTTV

-1139 FRYLWQNQWKSIENR
+1139 FQYLWNGTWTRIDGR
-1154 TQLFTPQIT
+1154 TQLPTPQIT
-1163 KATVSPDG
+1163 KAALSPEGIISGVGEDMY
-1171 NIPWA
+1171 I
-1176 GGTYTVTL
+1176 TL
-1184 WGAFPTGGVEIRATS
+1184 WGAIPMNGVNIRARV
-1199 DGTWIAGGRTN
+1199 GTTVVASNVVTGTGKQN
-1210 TSGSG
+1210 AKVLS
-1215 INLIIPK
+1215 IPENEGK
-1222 NTKSRN
+1222 ARDIT
-1228 CQIIFEYKYGEEWI
+1228 FEYQFDNRWI
-1242 NISTRIQK
+1242 NIETRQQRGNLILVEFAERVTAPDVKGKCDAKTGYHFMSDEEIDQLWARASEFIVINAENTTEK
-1250 YESFIHLWETSLS
+1250 YGIHTGHYDGYDSFTIHGGGRYGVLLSRRRTSADK
-1263 YGTSVENFCN
+1263 CN
-1273 SKAGYRAI
+1273 Y
-1281 TESELDYIINGGIW
+1281 
-1295 SGWEWSG
+1295 
-1302 LFSQYEDLRCMQG
+1302 
-1315 NCLGWK
+1315 
-1321 SYIIANYREIAHIR
+1321 
-1335 NWNNGLWGVREKS
+1335 V
-1348 KDWTS
+1348 
-1353 EQWQDN
+1353 
-1359 YSGYA
+1359 
-1364 CVKKDADITSIYHK
+1364 CVKDY
-1378 KE
+1378 

>member
-65 QAATRAAGPDETAVG
+65 QAATRAASPDETAVG
-80 DLWMMQF
+80 DLWMLQF

-98 HRAYIPAQDIIQSG
+98 HRAYIPEQDIVQSG
-112 TSVTAS
+112 TTVTAS

-141 STLPAGTK
+141 SMLPDGTK

-316 KVTDKAEA
+316 KVTANA
-324 TARDVV
+324 NASARDVV

-371 FGITVGALDG
+371 FGITVGPLEG

-397 YIPKFLSFT
+397 YIPKFLFFT
-406 PERIDFGDAAS
+406 PERIDFGDAES
-417 PEAQKVSFSVNSQW
+417 PEAQQVSFSVNSQW

-542 NAAWSFAADPGTSA
+542 NAAWSFAAEPGTSA

-565 RSLEVSIPVNDTWSP
+565 RSLEVSIPSNETWST
-580 RTVKVVA
+580 RTVKVMA
-587 RYGENTKEWSYT
+587 QYGDNTKEWSYT
-599 QPGMSIDGIMISP
+599 QPGMSIDGITILP
-612 DPGDGIPGG
+612 NPGDGIPGG
-621 GIIYTVSVTGDCG
+621 GAAYTVRVTGDCG

-644 EELARTYTSSDK
+644 EELARTYASSDK

-741 GTITASGRGV
+741 GTITASGRGE
-751 TLNVPA
+751 TLSIPGNDG
-757 NSSLTANRTVA
+757 NSEHTVA
-768 FQYQW
+768 IEYLW

-782 RTQLPEPRITTATV
+782 RTQLAEPRISNATV

-838 SSGEGKKLTIPVNSG
+838 SSGASVVLSLPANLSL
-853 ASNRTVTFQYLWN
+853 SNRTVAFQYLWN
-866 GAWKLIENRT
+866 GTWTSIENRT
-876 QLPTPR
+876 QLPTPQ
-882 ITSTSVSP
+882 ITSSTVSP

-905 NGVLPAEGVEIR
+905 NGALPAEGVEIR
-917 AASGGTTLGTGL
+917 ATSGGTTLGTGL
-929 ATKAGTGATLTVPA
+929 ATKAGTGATLTVPV

-966 SRTQWPTPTVSSA
+966 SRMQWPTPTVGSA

-995 VTISGVMPQGGI
+995 VTINGVMPQGGI

-1012 AGSSAIASGTVTAS
+1012 AGSSVIASGTVTTS

-1037 SSGANRTVSFQY
+1037 SSGANRTVAFQY

-1064 PKPNITSASVSPAG
+1064 PAPNITSASVSPAG
-1078 NIPYGGGD
+1078 DIPYSGGV
-1086 YTVTLT
+1086 YTVTLS
-1092 GILPDG
+1092 GVLPSG
-1098 GVQVDARSGTSTLAS
+1098 GVQVRALTNTVLAS
-1113 GTISS
+1113 GVVTG
-1118 SGGTITLHIPANSGV
+1118 SGSTCALTIPANTTV

-1139 FRYLWQNQWKSIENR
+1139 FQYLWNGTWTTIQGR
-1154 TQLFTPQIT
+1154 AQLPTPQIT
-1163 KATVSPDG
+1163 KATVSPEG
-1171 NIPWA
+1171 NIA
-1176 GGTYTVTL
+1176 AKGQTMTVTL
-1184 WGAFPTGGVEIRATS
+1184 WGALPMTGVNIRARV
-1199 DGTWIAGGRTN
+1199 GTTVIASN
-1210 TSGSG
+1210 TVSASGVAKELS
-1215 INLIIPK
+1215 IPRNVG
-1222 NTKSRN
+1222 NTRD
-1228 CQIIFEYKYGEEWI
+1228 IHFEYQFNNEWI
-1242 NISTRIQK
+1242 NIETRKQGR
-1250 YESFIHLWETSLS
+1250 HLIL
-1263 YGTSVENFCN
+1263 VEFGERVTAEEVEGKCN
-1273 SKAGYRAI
+1273 AKNGYRYI
-1281 TESELDYIINGGIW
+1281 TLDEIYGIQSGTYSAELIKCPETMYGYGIHFGHVADTPPPYAW
-1295 SGWEWSG
+1295 TMGHGHPYNASPYGIGKMRWDWEE
-1302 LFSQYEDLRCMQG
+1302 L
-1315 NCLGWK
+1315 
-1321 SYIIANYREIAHIR
+1321 NY
-1335 NWNNGLWGVREKS
+1335 V
-1348 KDWTS
+1348 
-1353 EQWQDN
+1353 
-1359 YSGYA
+1359 
-1364 CVKKDADITSIYHK
+1364 CVKTS
-1378 KE
+1378 

>member
-7 YVWVALAVLAAGC
+7 YVWIALAVLAAGC
-20 SESDRENESPV
+20 SESDREDGNSV

-43 EGMVPMLLDLCS
+43 EGMVPATLDLSS

-65 QAATRAAGPDETAVG
+65 QAATRAASPDETAVG
-80 DLWMMQF
+80 DLWMLQF

-98 HRAYIPAQDIIQSG
+98 HRAYIPAQEIVQSG
-112 TSVTAS
+112 MAVTAS

-126 SVIVVVANAPESFTV
+126 CVIVVVANAPESFTV

-169 SDASARLPMFG
+169 SDASVRLPMFG

-204 RMSLRLVNSFTSGY
+204 RMRLSLVNSFTSGY

-247 GDVFP
+247 GDVYP

-280 GPNRR
+280 APNRR

-291 KAEDKSALTA
+291 KAEEKSALTA
-301 PDGQGSYCTYVSIRG
+301 PEGQGSYCTYVSIRG
-316 KVTDKAEA
+316 KVFHSAA
-324 TARDVV
+324 SSGRDVV

-350 YSARLTITGFNDDQL
+350 YSARLTVTGFNDDQL

-371 FGITVGALDG
+371 FGITVGPLEG

-406 PERIDFGDAAS
+406 PERIDFGDAES
-417 PEAQKVSFSVNSQW
+417 PEAQKVAFRINSKW

-439 HAKVIASSS
+439 RTKVIASSS
-448 AAADTDQTGGGQD
+448 AAANTDQTGGGQD
-461 EPADCEVTFTPKV
+461 EPADCEVTFTPVV

-479 GTPAAGTRYNA
+479 GTPVAGTRYNA
-490 VATFSTVGGTITATR
+490 VATFSTVGGSITATR

-515 FYGTPA
+515 FYGEPA
-521 VTPAPGNIPRAGT
+521 VSPSSGTIPRAGKELT
-534 TVKATLSS
+534 ATLAS
-542 NAAWSFAADPGTSA
+542 NARWSFAVTPGSSV
-556 SQQADDYAS
+556 SQQADVYAT
-565 RSLEVSIPVNDTWSP
+565 RSLKASVPANETWSD
-580 RTVKVVA
+580 RTVKAVVQ
-587 RYGENTKEWSYT
+587 YGESTKEWSYT
-599 QPGMSIDGIMISP
+599 QPGMFISGVTISP
-612 DPGDGIPGG
+612 DPSDGIPGIG
-621 GIIYTVSVTGDCG
+621 ATYTVGITGDCG
-634 TVPVRALSDG
+634 MVAVRAVSDG
-644 EELARTYTSSDK
+644 EELARAYASSDK

-661 VPANASHTD
+661 VPVNGSHTD

-682 WKNFDRGTQAVGY
+682 WKNFDRGMQPGY
-695 NVTSATVTPAGDIPG
+695 SITSATVTPAGDIPG

-729 IRASVDGNPVAT
+729 IRASVDGSTIVA
-741 GTITASGRGV
+741 GKVTASGRGE
-751 TLNVPA
+751 TLSIPA
-757 NSSLTANRTVA
+757 NDGDSERTVA
-768 FQYQW
+768 IEYLW

-782 RTQLPEPRITTATV
+782 RTQLSEPRITTATV
-796 SPAGDIPYGGG
+796 SPAGNIPYGGG

-818 AGGVQVRAF
+818 EGGVQVRAF

-838 SSGEGKKLTIPVNSG
+838 SSGASAVLSLPANSSL
-853 ASNRTVTFQYLWN
+853 SNRTVAFQYLWN
-866 GAWKLIENRT
+866 GTWTNIENRT
-876 QLPTPR
+876 QLPTPQ
-882 ITSTSVSP
+882 ITSSTVSP

-905 NGVLPAEGVEIR
+905 NGALPAEGVEVR
-917 AASGGTTLGTGL
+917 ATSGGTTLGTGL
-929 ATKAGTGATLTVPA
+929 ATKAGTGATLTVPV

-995 VTISGVMPQGGI
+995 VTINGVMPQGGI

-1037 SSGANRTVSFQY
+1037 SSLNRTVAFQY

-1055 TNIENRTQL
+1055 TTIENRTQV
-1064 PKPNITSASVSPAG
+1064 PKPNITLASVSPAG
-1078 NIPYGGGD
+1078 NIPYGGGV
-1086 YTVTLT
+1086 YTVTLS
-1092 GILPDG
+1092 GVLPSG
-1098 GVQVDARSGTSTLAS
+1098 GVQVRAITNTVLAS
-1113 GTISS
+1113 GVVTG
-1118 SGGTITLHIPANSGV
+1118 SGSTCTLTIPANTTV

-1139 FRYLWQNQWKSIENR
+1139 FQYLWNGTWTRIDGR
-1154 TQLFTPQIT
+1154 TQLPTPQIT
-1163 KATVSPDG
+1163 KAALSPEGIISGVGEDMY
-1171 NIPWA
+1171 I
-1176 GGTYTVTL
+1176 TL
-1184 WGAFPTGGVEIRATS
+1184 WGAIPMNGVNIRARV
-1199 DGTWIAGGRTN
+1199 GTTVVASNVVTGTGKQN
-1210 TSGSG
+1210 AKVLS
-1215 INLIIPK
+1215 IPENEGK
-1222 NTKSRN
+1222 ARDIT
-1228 CQIIFEYKYGEEWI
+1228 FEYQFDNRWI
-1242 NISTRIQK
+1242 NIETRQQRGNLILVEFAERVTAPDVKGKCDAKTGYHFMSDEEIDQLWARASEFIVINAENTTEK
-1250 YESFIHLWETSLS
+1250 YGIHTGHYDGYDSFTIHGGGRYGVLLSRRRTSADK
-1263 YGTSVENFCN
+1263 CN
-1273 SKAGYRAI
+1273 Y
-1281 TESELDYIINGGIW
+1281 
-1295 SGWEWSG
+1295 
-1302 LFSQYEDLRCMQG
+1302 
-1315 NCLGWK
+1315 
-1321 SYIIANYREIAHIR
+1321 
-1335 NWNNGLWGVREKS
+1335 V
-1348 KDWTS
+1348 
-1353 EQWQDN
+1353 
-1359 YSGYA
+1359 
-1364 CVKKDADITSIYHK
+1364 CVKDY
-1378 KE
+1378 

>member
-7 YVWVALAVLAAGC
+7 YVWIALAVLAAGC
-20 SESDRENESPV
+20 SESDREDGNSV

-43 EGMVPMLLDLCS
+43 EGMVPATLDLSS

-65 QAATRAAGPDETAVG
+65 QAATRAASPDETAVG
-80 DLWMMQF
+80 DLWMLQF

-98 HRAYIPAQDIIQSG
+98 HRAYIPAQEIVQSG
-112 TSVTAS
+112 MAVTAS

-126 SVIVVVANAPESFTV
+126 CVIVVVANAPESFTV

-169 SDASARLPMFG
+169 SDASVRLPMFG

-204 RMSLRLVNSFTSGY
+204 RMRLSLVNSFTSGY

-247 GDVFP
+247 GDVYP

-280 GPNRR
+280 APNRR

-291 KAEDKSALTA
+291 KAEEKSALTA
-301 PDGQGSYCTYVSIRG
+301 PEGQGSYCTYVSIRG
-316 KVTDKAEA
+316 KVFHSAA
-324 TARDVV
+324 SSGRDVV

-350 YSARLTITGFNDDQL
+350 YSARLTVTGFNDDQL

-371 FGITVGALDG
+371 FGITVGPLEG

-406 PERIDFGDAAS
+406 PERIDFGDAES
-417 PEAQKVSFSVNSQW
+417 PEAQKVAFRINSKW

-439 HAKVIASSS
+439 RTKVIASSS
-448 AAADTDQTGGGQD
+448 AAANTDQTGGGQD
-461 EPADCEVTFTPKV
+461 EPADCEVTFTPVV

-479 GTPAAGTRYNA
+479 GTPVAGTRYNA
-490 VATFSTVGGTITATR
+490 VATFSTVGGSITATR

-515 FYGTPA
+515 FYGEPA

-542 NAAWSFAADPGTSA
+542 NAAWNLAATPGTSA
-556 SQQADDYAS
+556 SQQADVYAS
-565 RSLEVSIPVNDTWSP
+565 RSLEVSVPSNETWST
-580 RTVKVVA
+580 RTVKVMA
-587 RYGENTKEWSYT
+587 QYGENTKEWSYT
-599 QPGMSIDGIMISP
+599 QPGMSIDGITILP
-612 DPGDGIPGG
+612 NPGDGIPGG
-621 GIIYTVSVTGDCG
+621 GATYTVRATGDCG
-634 TVPVRALSDG
+634 MVPVRALSDG
-644 EELARTYTSSDK
+644 EELARTYASSDK

-661 VPANASHTD
+661 VPVNGSHTD

-682 WKNFDRGTQAVGY
+682 WKNFDRGMQPGY
-695 NVTSATVTPAGDIPG
+695 SITSATVTPAGDIPG

-729 IRASVDGNPVAT
+729 IRASVDGSTIVA
-741 GTITASGRGV
+741 GKVTASGRGE
-751 TLNVPA
+751 TLSIPA
-757 NSSLTANRTVA
+757 NDGDSERTVA
-768 FQYQW
+768 IEYLW

-782 RTQLPEPRITTATV
+782 RTQLSEPRITTATV
-796 SPAGDIPYGGG
+796 SPAGNIPYGGG

-818 AGGVQVRAF
+818 EGGVQVRAF

-838 SSGEGKKLTIPVNSG
+838 SSGASAVLSLPANSSL
-853 ASNRTVTFQYLWN
+853 SNRTVAFQYLWN
-866 GAWKLIENRT
+866 GTWTNIENRT
-876 QLPTPR
+876 QLPTPQ
-882 ITSTSVSP
+882 ITSSTVSP

-905 NGVLPAEGVEIR
+905 NGALPAEGVEVR
-917 AASGGTTLGTGL
+917 ATSGGTTLGTGL
-929 ATKAGTGATLTVPA
+929 ATKAGTGATLTVPV

-995 VTISGVMPQGGI
+995 VTINGVMPQGGI

-1037 SSGANRTVSFQY
+1037 SSLNRTVAFQY

-1055 TNIENRTQL
+1055 TTIENRTQV
-1064 PKPNITSASVSPAG
+1064 PKPNITLASVSPAG
-1078 NIPYGGGD
+1078 NIPYSGGV
-1086 YTVTLT
+1086 YTVTLS
-1092 GILPDG
+1092 GVLPSG
-1098 GVQVDARSGTSTLAS
+1098 GVQVRAITNTVLAS
-1113 GTISS
+1113 GVVTG
-1118 SGGTITLHIPANSGV
+1118 SGSTCTLTIPANTTV

-1139 FRYLWQNQWKSIENR
+1139 FQYLWNGTWTRIDGR
-1154 TQLFTPQIT
+1154 TQLPTPQIT
-1163 KATVSPDG
+1163 KAALSPEGIISGVGEDMY
-1171 NIPWA
+1171 I
-1176 GGTYTVTL
+1176 TL
-1184 WGAFPTGGVEIRATS
+1184 WGAIPMNGVNIRARV
-1199 DGTWIAGGRTN
+1199 GTTVVASNVVTGTGKQN
-1210 TSGSG
+1210 AKVLS
-1215 INLIIPK
+1215 IPENEGK
-1222 NTKSRN
+1222 ARDIT
-1228 CQIIFEYKYGEEWI
+1228 FEYQFDNRWI
-1242 NISTRIQK
+1242 NIETRQQRGNLILVEFAERVTAPDVKGKCDAKTGYHFMSDEEIDQLWARASEFIVINAENTTEK
-1250 YESFIHLWETSLS
+1250 YGIHTGHYDGYDSFTIHGGGRYGVLLSRRRTSADK
-1263 YGTSVENFCN
+1263 CN
-1273 SKAGYRAI
+1273 Y
-1281 TESELDYIINGGIW
+1281 
-1295 SGWEWSG
+1295 
-1302 LFSQYEDLRCMQG
+1302 
-1315 NCLGWK
+1315 
-1321 SYIIANYREIAHIR
+1321 
-1335 NWNNGLWGVREKS
+1335 V
-1348 KDWTS
+1348 
-1353 EQWQDN
+1353 
-1359 YSGYA
+1359 
-1364 CVKKDADITSIYHK
+1364 CVKDY
-1378 KE
+1378 

>member
-7 YVWVALAVLAAGC
+7 YVWIALAVLAAGC
-20 SESDRENESPV
+20 SESDREDGNSV

-43 EGMVPMLLDLCS
+43 EGMVLATLDLSS

-65 QAATRAAGPDETAVG
+65 QAATRAASPDETAVG
-80 DLWMMQF
+80 DLWMLQF

-98 HRAYIPAQDIIQSG
+98 HRAYIPAQEIVQSG
-112 TSVTAS
+112 MAVTAS

-126 SVIVVVANAPESFTV
+126 CVIVVVANSPESFTAA
-141 STLPAGTK
+141 TLPNSTK

-180 ETEQIA
+180 ETDQIA

-218 PLLEL
+218 PRLEL

-247 GDVFP
+247 GDVYP

-265 TTGLAGSETSYLWYI
+265 TTGLAGSETSYVWYI
-280 GPNRR
+280 APNRR

-291 KAEDKSALTA
+291 KAEEKSALTA
-301 PDGQGSYCTYVSIRG
+301 PEGQGSYCTYVSIRG
-316 KVTDKAEA
+316 KVFHSAVSSG
-324 TARDVV
+324 RDVV

-350 YSARLTITGFNDDQL
+350 YSARLTVTGFNDDQL

-371 FGITVGALDG
+371 FGITVGPLEG

-406 PERIDFGDAAS
+406 PERIDFGDAES
-417 PEAQKVSFSVNSQW
+417 PEAQKVAFRINSKW

-439 HAKVIASSS
+439 RTKVIASSS
-448 AAADTDQTGGGQD
+448 AAANTDQTGGGQD
-461 EPADCEVTFTPKV
+461 EPADCEVTFTPVV

-479 GTPAAGTRYNA
+479 GTPVAGTRYNA
-490 VATFSTVGGTITATR
+490 VATFSTVGGSITATR

-515 FYGTPA
+515 FYGEPA

-542 NAAWSFAADPGTSA
+542 NAAWNLAATPGTSA
-556 SQQADDYAS
+556 SQQADVYAS
-565 RSLEVSIPVNDTWSP
+565 RSLEVSVPSNETWST
-580 RTVKVVA
+580 RTVKVMA
-587 RYGENTKEWSYT
+587 QYGENTKEWSYT
-599 QPGMSIDGIMISP
+599 QPGMSIDGITILP
-612 DPGDGIPGG
+612 NPGDGIPGG
-621 GIIYTVSVTGDCG
+621 GATYTVRATGDCG
-634 TVPVRALSDG
+634 MVPVRALSDG
-644 EELARTYTSSDK
+644 EELARTYASSDK

-661 VPANASHTD
+661 VPVNGSHTD

-682 WKNFDRGTQAVGY
+682 WKNFDRGMQPGY
-695 NVTSATVTPAGDIPG
+695 SITSATVTPAGDIPG

-729 IRASVDGNPVAT
+729 IRASVDGSTIVA
-741 GTITASGRGV
+741 GKVTASGRGE
-751 TLNVPA
+751 TLSIPA
-757 NSSLTANRTVA
+757 NDGDSERTVA
-768 FQYQW
+768 IEYLW

-782 RTQLPEPRITTATV
+782 RTQLSEPRITTATV
-796 SPAGDIPYGGG
+796 SPAGNIPYGGG

-818 AGGVQVRAF
+818 EGGVQVRAF

-838 SSGEGKKLTIPVNSG
+838 SSGASAVLSLPANSSL
-853 ASNRTVTFQYLWN
+853 SNRTVAFQYLWN
-866 GAWKLIENRT
+866 GTWTNIENRT
-876 QLPTPR
+876 QLPTPQ
-882 ITSTSVSP
+882 ITSSTVSP

-905 NGVLPAEGVEIR
+905 NGALPAEGVEVR
-917 AASGGTTLGTGL
+917 ATSGGTTLGTGL
-929 ATKAGTGATLTVPA
+929 ATKAGTGATLTVPV
-943 NSGSTSREVV
+943 NSGSTSRDVV

-995 VTISGVMPQGGI
+995 VTINGVMPQGGI

-1037 SSGANRTVSFQY
+1037 SSLNRTVAFQY

-1055 TNIENRTQL
+1055 TTIENRTQV
-1064 PKPNITSASVSPAG
+1064 PKPNITLASVSPAG
-1078 NIPYGGGD
+1078 NIPYGGGV
-1086 YTVTLT
+1086 YTVTLS
-1092 GILPDG
+1092 GVLPSG
-1098 GVQVDARSGTSTLAS
+1098 GVQVRAITNTVLAS
-1113 GTISS
+1113 GVVTG
-1118 SGGTITLHIPANSGV
+1118 SGSTCTLTIPANTTV

-1139 FRYLWQNQWKSIENR
+1139 FQYLWNGTWTRIDGR
-1154 TQLFTPQIT
+1154 TQLPTPQIT
-1163 KATVSPDG
+1163 KAALSPEGIISGVGEDMY
-1171 NIPWA
+1171 I
-1176 GGTYTVTL
+1176 TL
-1184 WGAFPTGGVEIRATS
+1184 WGAIPMNGVNIRARV
-1199 DGTWIAGGRTN
+1199 GTTVVASNVVTGTGKQN
-1210 TSGSG
+1210 AKVLS
-1215 INLIIPK
+1215 IPENEGK
-1222 NTKSRN
+1222 ARDIT
-1228 CQIIFEYKYGEEWI
+1228 FEYQFDNRWI
-1242 NISTRIQK
+1242 NIETRQQRGNLILVEFAERVTAPDVKGKCDAKTGYHFMSDEEIDQLWARASEFIVINAENTTEK
-1250 YESFIHLWETSLS
+1250 YGIHTGHYDGYDSFTIHGGGRYGVLLS
-1263 YGTSVENFCN
+1263 RRRTLADKCN
-1273 SKAGYRAI
+1273 Y
-1281 TESELDYIINGGIW
+1281 
-1295 SGWEWSG
+1295 
-1302 LFSQYEDLRCMQG
+1302 
-1315 NCLGWK
+1315 
-1321 SYIIANYREIAHIR
+1321 
-1335 NWNNGLWGVREKS
+1335 V
-1348 KDWTS
+1348 
-1353 EQWQDN
+1353 
-1359 YSGYA
+1359 
-1364 CVKKDADITSIYHK
+1364 CVKDY
-1378 KE
+1378 

>member
-7 YVWVALAVLAAGC
+7 YVWIALAVLAAGC
-20 SESDRENESPV
+20 SESDREDGNSV

-43 EGMVPMLLDLCS
+43 EGMVPATLDLSS

-65 QAATRAAGPDETAVG
+65 QAATRAASPDETAVG
-80 DLWMMQF
+80 DLWMLQF

-98 HRAYIPAQDIIQSG
+98 HRAYIPAQEIVQSG
-112 TSVTAS
+112 MAVTAS

-126 SVIVVVANAPESFTV
+126 CVIVVVANAPESFTV

-169 SDASARLPMFG
+169 SDASVRLPMFG

-204 RMSLRLVNSFTSGY
+204 RMRLSLVNSFTSGY

-247 GDVFP
+247 GDVYP

-280 GPNRR
+280 APNRR

-291 KAEDKSALTA
+291 KAEEKSALTA
-301 PDGQGSYCTYVSIRG
+301 PEGQGSYCTYVSIRG
-316 KVTDKAEA
+316 KVFHSAA
-324 TARDVV
+324 SSGRDVV

-350 YSARLTITGFNDDQL
+350 YSARLTVTGFNDDQL

-371 FGITVGALDG
+371 FGITVGPLEG

-406 PERIDFGDAAS
+406 PERIDFGDAES
-417 PEAQKVSFSVNSQW
+417 PEAQQVSFSVNSQW

-461 EPADCEVTFTPKV
+461 EPADCEVTFTPVV

-479 GTPAAGTRYNA
+479 GTPVAGTRYNA
-490 VATFSTVGGTITATR
+490 VATFSTVGGSITATR
-505 TTLFLRTVPT
+505 TTLLLRTVPT

-534 TVKATLSS
+534 TVKATLAS
-542 NAAWSFAADPGTSA
+542 NAAWSLAATPGTSA
-556 SQQADDYAS
+556 SQQADVYAS
-565 RSLEVSIPVNDTWSP
+565 RSLEVSVPSNETWST
-580 RTVKVVA
+580 RTVKVTA
-587 RYGENTKEWSYT
+587 QYGENTKEWSYT
-599 QPGMSIDGIMISP
+599 QPGMSIAGITIEP
-612 DPGDGIPGG
+612 NPADGIPGG
-621 GIIYTVSVTGDCG
+621 GAAYTVHVTGDCG
-634 TVPVRALSDG
+634 MVSVRALSDG
-644 EELARTYTSSDK
+644 EELARTYASSDK

-661 VPANASHTD
+661 VPANASHST

-729 IRASVDGNPVAT
+729 IRASVDGSAIVA
-741 GTITASGRGV
+741 GKVTASGRGE
-751 TLNVPA
+751 TLSIPGHDGD
-757 NSSLTANRTVA
+757 SERTVA
-768 FQYQW
+768 IEYLW

-782 RTQLPEPRITTATV
+782 RTQLAEPRIATATV
-796 SPAGDIPYGGG
+796 SPAGNIPYGGG

-838 SSGEGKKLTIPVNSG
+838 SSGASAVLSLPANSSL
-853 ASNRTVTFQYLWN
+853 SNRTVAFQYLWN
-866 GAWKLIENRT
+866 GTWTSIENRT
-876 QLPTPR
+876 QLPTPQ
-882 ITSTSVSP
+882 ITKATVSP
-890 SGDIPYTGGTYTVTL
+890 AGDIPYTGGTYTVTL
-905 NGVLPAEGVEIR
+905 NGALPAEGVEIR
-917 AASGGTTLGTGL
+917 ATSGGTTLGTGL
-929 ATKAGTGATLTVPA
+929 ATKAGTGATLTIPA

-953 FEYKWNGVWTMVD
+953 FEYKWNGVWTMMD
-966 SRTQWPTPTVSSA
+966 RRMQWPTPTVTSA

-985 NIPGEGGSYT
+985 DIPGEGGNYT
-995 VTISGVMPQGGI
+995 VTINGVMPQGGI

-1012 AGSSAIASGTVTAS
+1012 AGGSAIASGTITAS
-1026 GSGVTLNVPAN
+1026 GRGVTLNVPAN
-1037 SSGANRTVSFQY
+1037 SLTANRTVAFQY
-1049 QWNGTW
+1049 QMNGTW
-1055 TNIENRTQL
+1055 TTIENRTQL
-1064 PKPNITSASVSPAG
+1064 PGPNITSASVSPAG
-1078 NIPYGGGD
+1078 NIPYGGGV
-1086 YTVTLT
+1086 YTVTLS
-1092 GILPDG
+1092 GDLPSG
-1098 GVQVDARSGTSTLAS
+1098 GVQVRALTNTVLAS
-1113 GTISS
+1113 GVVTG
-1118 SGGTITLHIPANSGV
+1118 SGSACALRIPANTTASH
-1133 SNRTVT
+1133 RTVT
-1139 FRYLWQNQWKSIENR
+1139 FQYLLNGTWTSIDHR
-1154 TQLFTPQIT
+1154 TQLPTPQIT
-1163 KATVSPDG
+1163 KATVTPAGD
-1171 NIPWA
+1171 IPIA

-1184 WGAFPTGGVEIRATS
+1184 YGWGGHKIRAISGGTVLAIKNDYADVGNYS
-1199 DGTWIAGGRTN
+1199 ASLTIPANDSMWQPRGVTFQYEDNGTWIDIEKRVQRAKT
-1210 TSGSG
+1210 
-1215 INLIIPK
+1215 INLLRAGWPECTSYCESRGGLPTIEQMKSFYWSDDQQERWFWTCEVASNDSAAAAYRPHYDGVRWDYHANGLNK
-1222 NTKSRN
+1222 NA
-1228 CQIIFEYKYGEEWI
+1228 C
-1242 NISTRIQK
+1242 
-1250 YESFIHLWETSLS
+1250 
-1263 YGTSVENFCN
+1263 
-1273 SKAGYRAI
+1273 
-1281 TESELDYIINGGIW
+1281 
-1295 SGWEWSG
+1295 
-1302 LFSQYEDLRCMQG
+1302 RCM
-1315 NCLGWK
+1315 N
-1321 SYIIANYREIAHIR
+1321 
-1335 NWNNGLWGVREKS
+1335 
-1348 KDWTS
+1348 D
-1353 EQWQDN
+1353 
-1359 YSGYA
+1359 
-1364 CVKKDADITSIYHK
+1364 
-1378 KE
+1378 

>member
-1 MSQLLK
+1 MNRFTK
-7 YVWVALAVLAAGC
+7 YVWVALAVLAVGC
-20 SESDRENESPV
+20 SESDREDDNSVPGGVPGTESP
-31 SGGLPGVSGEVS
+31 LP
-43 EGMVPMLLDLCS
+43 EGMVAATLDLSS
-55 NGRLTSAAGS
+55 NGRLTPVAGE
-65 QAATRAAGPDETAVG
+65 QAATRAASPDETAVG
-80 DLWMMQF
+80 DLWMLQF

-98 HRAYIPAQDIIQSG
+98 HRAYIPAQDIRQNGSALA
-112 TSVTAS
+112 AS

-126 SVIVVVANAPESFTV
+126 CVIVVVANSPESFTAA
-141 STLPAGTK
+141 TLPNSTK

-156 TFAVSSTTGASLP
+156 TFAVSSMTGASLP

-218 PLLEL
+218 PRLEL

-247 GDVFP
+247 GDVYP

-265 TTGLAGSETSYLWYI
+265 TTGLAGSETSYVWYI
-280 GPNRR
+280 APNRR

-291 KAEDKSALTA
+291 KAEEKSALTA
-301 PDGQGSYCTYVSIRG
+301 PEGQGSYCTYVSIRG
-316 KVTDKAEA
+316 KVFHSAA
-324 TARDVV
+324 SSGRDVV

-350 YSARLTITGFNDDQL
+350 YSARLTVTGFNDDQL

-371 FGITVGALDG
+371 FGITVGPLEG

-397 YIPKFLSFT
+397 YIPKFLFFT
-406 PERIDFGDAAS
+406 PERIDFGDAES
-417 PEAQKVSFSVNSQW
+417 PEAQKVAFRINSKW

-439 HAKVIASSS
+439 RTKVIASSS
-448 AAADTDQTGGGQD
+448 AAANTDQTGGGQD
-461 EPADCEVTFTPKV
+461 EPADCEVTFTPVV

-479 GTPAAGTRYNA
+479 GTPVAGTRYNA
-490 VATFSTVGGTITATR
+490 VATFSTVGGSITATR

-515 FYGTPA
+515 FYGEPA

-542 NAAWSFAADPGTSA
+542 NAAWNLAATPGTSA
-556 SQQADDYAS
+556 SQQADVYAS
-565 RSLEVSIPVNDTWSP
+565 RSLEVSVPSNETWST
-580 RTVKVVA
+580 RTVKVMA
-587 RYGENTKEWSYT
+587 QYGENTKEWSYT
-599 QPGMSIDGIMISP
+599 QPGMSIDGITILP
-612 DPGDGIPGG
+612 NPGDGIPGG
-621 GIIYTVSVTGDCG
+621 GATYTVRATGDCG
-634 TVPVRALSDG
+634 MVPVRALSDG
-644 EELARTYTSSDK
+644 EELARTYASSDK

-661 VPANASHTD
+661 VPVNGSHTD

-682 WKNFDRGTQAVGY
+682 WKNFDRGMQAPGY
-695 NVTSATVTPAGDIPG
+695 SITSATVTPAGDIPG

-729 IRASVDGNPVAT
+729 IRASVDGSTIVA
-741 GTITASGRGV
+741 GKVTASGRGE
-751 TLNVPA
+751 TLSIPA
-757 NSSLTANRTVA
+757 NDGDSERTVA
-768 FQYQW
+768 IEYLW

-782 RTQLPEPRITTATV
+782 RTQLSEPRITTATV
-796 SPAGDIPYGGG
+796 SPAGNIPYGGG

-818 AGGVQVRAF
+818 EGGVQVRAF

-838 SSGEGKKLTIPVNSG
+838 SSGASAVLSLPANSSL
-853 ASNRTVTFQYLWN
+853 SNRTVAFQYLWN
-866 GAWKLIENRT
+866 GTWTNIENRT
-876 QLPTPR
+876 QLPTPQ
-882 ITSTSVSP
+882 ITSSTVSP

-905 NGVLPAEGVEIR
+905 NGALPAEGVEVR
-917 AASGGTTLGTGL
+917 ATSGGTTLGTGL
-929 ATKAGTGATLTVPA
+929 ATKAGTGATLTVPV

-995 VTISGVMPQGGI
+995 VTINGVMPQGGI

-1037 SSGANRTVSFQY
+1037 SSLNRTVAFQY

-1055 TNIENRTQL
+1055 TTIENRTQV
-1064 PKPNITSASVSPAG
+1064 PKPNITLASVSPAG
-1078 NIPYGGGD
+1078 NIPYGGGV
-1086 YTVTLT
+1086 YTVTLS
-1092 GILPDG
+1092 GVLPSG
-1098 GVQVDARSGTSTLAS
+1098 GVQVRAITNTVLAS
-1113 GTISS
+1113 GVVTG
-1118 SGGTITLHIPANSGV
+1118 SGSTCTLTIPANTTV

-1139 FRYLWQNQWKSIENR
+1139 FQYLWNGTWTRIDGR
-1154 TQLFTPQIT
+1154 TQLPTPQIT
-1163 KATVSPDG
+1163 KAALSPEGIISGVGEDMY
-1171 NIPWA
+1171 I
-1176 GGTYTVTL
+1176 TL
-1184 WGAFPTGGVEIRATS
+1184 WGAIPMNGVNIRARV
-1199 DGTWIAGGRTN
+1199 GTTVVASNVVTGTGKQN
-1210 TSGSG
+1210 AKVLS
-1215 INLIIPK
+1215 IPENEGK
-1222 NTKSRN
+1222 ARDIT
-1228 CQIIFEYKYGEEWI
+1228 FEYQFDNRWI
-1242 NISTRIQK
+1242 NIETRQQRGNLILVEFAERVTSPDVKGKCDAKTGYHFMSDEEFEQ
-1250 YESFIHLWETSLS
+1250 LWGRTSEF
-1263 YGTSVENFCN
+1263 T
-1273 SKAGYRAI
+1273 
-1281 TESELDYIINGGIW
+1281 IIN
-1295 SGWEWSG
+1295 SE
-1302 LFSQYEDLRCMQG
+1302 
-1315 NCLGWK
+1315 NTT
-1321 SYIIANYREIAHIR
+1321 EIYGMHVGH
-1335 NWNNGLWGVREKS
+1335 N
-1348 KDWTS
+1348 T
-1353 EQWQDN
+1353 
-1359 YSGYA
+1359 GYA
-1364 CVKKDADITSIYHK
+1364 AFTVALRASGGYVLEYAVRTSADQCSYVCVKDY
-1378 KE
+1378 

>member
-1 MSQLLK
+1 MFQLLK

-80 DLWMMQF
+80 DLWMLQF

-98 HRAYIPAQDIIQSG
+98 HRAYIPAQEIVQSG
-112 TSVTAS
+112 MAVTAS

-126 SVIVVVANAPESFTV
+126 CVIVVVANAPESFTV

-169 SDASARLPMFG
+169 SDASVRLPMFG

-204 RMSLRLVNSFTSGY
+204 RMRLSLVNSFTSGY

-247 GDVFP
+247 GDVYP

-265 TTGLAGSETSYLWYI
+265 TTGLAGSETSYVWYI
-280 GPNRR
+280 APNRR

-291 KAEDKSALTA
+291 KAEEKSALTA
-301 PDGQGSYCTYVSIRG
+301 PEGQGSYCTYVSIRG
-316 KVTDKAEA
+316 KVFHSAVSSG
-324 TARDVV
+324 RDVV

-350 YSARLTITGFNDDQL
+350 YSARLTVTGFNDDQL

-371 FGITVGALDG
+371 FGITVGPLEG

-406 PERIDFGDAAS
+406 PERIDFGDAES
-417 PEAQKVSFSVNSQW
+417 PEAQKVAFRINSKW

-439 HAKVIASSS
+439 RTKVIASSS
-448 AAADTDQTGGGQD
+448 AAANTDQTGGGQD
-461 EPADCEVTFTPKV
+461 EPADCEVTFTPVV

-479 GTPAAGTRYNA
+479 GTPVAGTRYNA
-490 VATFSTVGGTITATR
+490 VATFSTVGGSITATR

-515 FYGTPA
+515 FYGEPA

-534 TVKATLSS
+534 MVKATLSS
-542 NAAWSFAADPGTSA
+542 NAAWNLAATPGTSA
-556 SQQADDYAS
+556 SQQADVYAS
-565 RSLEVSIPVNDTWSP
+565 RSLEVSVPSNETWST
-580 RTVKVVA
+580 RTVKVMA
-587 RYGENTKEWSYT
+587 QYGENTKEWSYT
-599 QPGMSIDGIMISP
+599 QPGMSIDGITILP
-612 DPGDGIPGG
+612 NPGDGIPGG
-621 GIIYTVSVTGDCG
+621 GATYTVRATGDCG
-634 TVPVRALSDG
+634 MVPVRALSDG
-644 EELARTYTSSDK
+644 EELARTYASSDK

-661 VPANASHTD
+661 VPVNGSHTD

-682 WKNFDRGTQAVGY
+682 WKNFDRGMQPGY
-695 NVTSATVTPAGDIPG
+695 SITSATVTPAGDIPG

-729 IRASVDGNPVAT
+729 IRASVDGSTIVA
-741 GTITASGRGV
+741 GKVTASGRGE
-751 TLNVPA
+751 TLSIPA
-757 NSSLTANRTVA
+757 NDGDSERTVA
-768 FQYQW
+768 IEYLW

-782 RTQLPEPRITTATV
+782 RTQLSEPRITTATV
-796 SPAGDIPYGGG
+796 SPAGNIPYGGG

-818 AGGVQVRAF
+818 EGGVQVRAF

-838 SSGEGKKLTIPVNSG
+838 SSGASAVLSLPANSSL
-853 ASNRTVTFQYLWN
+853 SNRTVAFQYLWN
-866 GAWKLIENRT
+866 GTWTNIENRT
-876 QLPTPR
+876 QLPTPQ
-882 ITSTSVSP
+882 ITSSTVSP

-905 NGVLPAEGVEIR
+905 NGALPAEGVEVR
-917 AASGGTTLGTGL
+917 ATSGGTTLGTGL
-929 ATKAGTGATLTVPA
+929 ATKAGTGATLTVPV

-995 VTISGVMPQGGI
+995 VTINGVMPQGGI

-1012 AGSSAIASGTVTAS
+1012 AGGSAIASGTVTAS
-1026 GSGVTLNVPAN
+1026 GRGVTLNIPAN
-1037 SSGANRTVSFQY
+1037 SLTANRTVAFQY

-1055 TNIENRTQL
+1055 TTIENRTQV
-1064 PKPNITSASVSPAG
+1064 PKPNITLASVSPAG
-1078 NIPYGGGD
+1078 NIPYGGGV
-1086 YTVTLT
+1086 YTVTLS
-1092 GILPDG
+1092 GVLPSG
-1098 GVQVDARSGTSTLAS
+1098 GVQVRAITNTVLAS
-1113 GTISS
+1113 GVVTG
-1118 SGGTITLHIPANSGV
+1118 SGSTCTLTIPANTTV

-1139 FRYLWQNQWKSIENR
+1139 FQYLWNGTWTRIDGR
-1154 TQLFTPQIT
+1154 TQLPTPQIT
-1163 KATVSPDG
+1163 KAALSPEGIISGVGEDMY
-1171 NIPWA
+1171 I
-1176 GGTYTVTL
+1176 TL
-1184 WGAFPTGGVEIRATS
+1184 WGAIPMNGVNIRARV
-1199 DGTWIAGGRTN
+1199 GTTVVASNVVTGTGKQN
-1210 TSGSG
+1210 AKVLS
-1215 INLIIPK
+1215 IPENEGK
-1222 NTKSRN
+1222 ARDIT
-1228 CQIIFEYKYGEEWI
+1228 FEYQFDNRWI
-1242 NISTRIQK
+1242 NIETRQQRGNLILVEFAERVTAPDVKGKCDAKTGYHFMSDEEFEQ
-1250 YESFIHLWETSLS
+1250 LWE
-1263 YGTSVENFCN
+1263 
-1273 SKAGYRAI
+1273 RA
-1281 TESELDYIINGGIW
+1281 SEFIIINAENTGEVYGIHTGRYNGDDAYTAHYGGSHGVLAYKRRTTW
-1295 SGWEWSG
+1295 
-1302 LFSQYEDLRCMQG
+1302 DKC
-1315 NCLGWK
+1315 
-1321 SYIIANYREIAHIR
+1321 NY
-1335 NWNNGLWGVREKS
+1335 V
-1348 KDWTS
+1348 
-1353 EQWQDN
+1353 
-1359 YSGYA
+1359 
-1364 CVKKDADITSIYHK
+1364 CVKDY
-1378 KE
+1378 

>member
-1 MSQLLK
+1 MFQLLK

-43 EGMVPMLLDLCS
+43 EGMVPMLLDLSS
-55 NGRLTSAAGS
+55 NGRLTLVAGD

-80 DLWMMQF
+80 DLWMLQF

-98 HRAYIPAQDIIQSG
+98 HRAYIPAQEIVQSG
-112 TSVTAS
+112 MAVTAS

-126 SVIVVVANAPESFTV
+126 CVIVVVANAPESFTV

-169 SDASARLPMFG
+169 SDASVRLPMFG

-204 RMSLRLVNSFTSGY
+204 RMRLSLVNSFTSGY

-247 GDVFP
+247 GDVYP

-265 TTGLAGSETSYLWYI
+265 TTGLAGSETSYVWYI
-280 GPNRR
+280 APNRR

-291 KAEDKSALTA
+291 KAEEKSALTA
-301 PDGQGSYCTYVSIRG
+301 PEGQGSYCTYVSIRG
-316 KVTDKAEA
+316 KVFHSAVSSG
-324 TARDVV
+324 RDVV

-350 YSARLTITGFNDDQL
+350 YSARLTVTGFNDDQL

-371 FGITVGALDG
+371 FGITVGPLEG

-406 PERIDFGDAAS
+406 PERIDFGDAES
-417 PEAQKVSFSVNSQW
+417 PEAQKVAFRINSKW

-439 HAKVIASSS
+439 RTKVIASSS
-448 AAADTDQTGGGQD
+448 AAANTDQTGGGQD
-461 EPADCEVTFTPKV
+461 EPADCEVTFTPVV

-479 GTPAAGTRYNA
+479 GTPVAGTRYNA
-490 VATFSTVGGTITATR
+490 VATFSTVGGSITATR

-515 FYGTPA
+515 FYGEPA

-542 NAAWSFAADPGTSA
+542 NAAWNLAATPGTSA
-556 SQQADDYAS
+556 SQQADVYAS
-565 RSLEVSIPVNDTWSP
+565 RSLEVSVPSNETWST
-580 RTVKVVA
+580 RTVKVMA
-587 RYGENTKEWSYT
+587 QYGENTKEWSYT
-599 QPGMSIDGIMISP
+599 QPGMSIDGITILP
-612 DPGDGIPGG
+612 NPGDGIPGG
-621 GIIYTVSVTGDCG
+621 GATYTVRATGDCG
-634 TVPVRALSDG
+634 MVPVRALSDG
-644 EELARTYTSSDK
+644 EELARTYASSDK

-661 VPANASHTD
+661 VPVNGSHTD

-682 WKNFDRGTQAVGY
+682 WKNFDRGMQPGY
-695 NVTSATVTPAGDIPG
+695 SITSATVTPAGDIPG

-729 IRASVDGNPVAT
+729 IRASVDGSTIVA
-741 GTITASGRGV
+741 GKVTASGRGE
-751 TLNVPA
+751 TLSIPA
-757 NSSLTANRTVA
+757 NDGDSERTVA
-768 FQYQW
+768 IEYLW

-782 RTQLPEPRITTATV
+782 RTQLSEPRITTATV
-796 SPAGDIPYGGG
+796 SPAGNIPYGGG

-818 AGGVQVRAF
+818 EGGVQVRAF

-838 SSGEGKKLTIPVNSG
+838 SSGASAVLSLPANSSL
-853 ASNRTVTFQYLWN
+853 SNRTVAFQYLWN
-866 GAWKLIENRT
+866 GTWTNIENRT
-876 QLPTPR
+876 QLPTPQ
-882 ITSTSVSP
+882 ITSSTVSP

-905 NGVLPAEGVEIR
+905 NGALPAEGVEVR
-917 AASGGTTLGTGL
+917 ATSGGTTLGTGL
-929 ATKAGTGATLTVPA
+929 ATKAGTGATLTVPV

-995 VTISGVMPQGGI
+995 VTINGVMPQGGI

-1037 SSGANRTVSFQY
+1037 SSLNRTVAFQY

-1055 TNIENRTQL
+1055 TTIENRTQV
-1064 PKPNITSASVSPAG
+1064 PKPNITLASVSPAG
-1078 NIPYGGGD
+1078 NIPYGGGV
-1086 YTVTLT
+1086 YTVTLS
-1092 GILPDG
+1092 GVLPSG
-1098 GVQVDARSGTSTLAS
+1098 GVQVRAITNTVLAS
-1113 GTISS
+1113 GVVTG
-1118 SGGTITLHIPANSGV
+1118 SGSTCTLTIPANTTV

-1139 FRYLWQNQWKSIENR
+1139 FQYLWNGTWTRIDGR
-1154 TQLFTPQIT
+1154 TQLPTPQIT
-1163 KATVSPDG
+1163 KAALSPEGIISGVGEDMY
-1171 NIPWA
+1171 I
-1176 GGTYTVTL
+1176 TL
-1184 WGAFPTGGVEIRATS
+1184 WGAIPMNGVNIRARV
-1199 DGTWIAGGRTN
+1199 GTTVVASNVVTGTGKQN
-1210 TSGSG
+1210 AKVLS
-1215 INLIIPK
+1215 IPENEGK
-1222 NTKSRN
+1222 ARDIT
-1228 CQIIFEYKYGEEWI
+1228 FEYQFDNRWI
-1242 NISTRIQK
+1242 NIETRQQRGNLILVEFAERVTSPDVKGKCDAKTGYHFMSDEEFEQ
-1250 YESFIHLWETSLS
+1250 LWGRTSEF
-1263 YGTSVENFCN
+1263 T
-1273 SKAGYRAI
+1273 
-1281 TESELDYIINGGIW
+1281 IIN
-1295 SGWEWSG
+1295 SE
-1302 LFSQYEDLRCMQG
+1302 
-1315 NCLGWK
+1315 N
-1321 SYIIANYREIAHIR
+1321 ATEIYGMHVGH
-1335 NWNNGLWGVREKS
+1335 N
-1348 KDWTS
+1348 T
-1353 EQWQDN
+1353 
-1359 YSGYA
+1359 GYA
-1364 CVKKDADITSIYHK
+1364 AFTVALRASRGYVLEYAVRTYADKCSYVCVKDY
-1378 KE
+1378 

>member
-1 MSQLLK
+1 MFQLLK

-80 DLWMMQF
+80 DLWMLQF

-98 HRAYIPAQDIIQSG
+98 HRAYIPAQEIVQSG
-112 TSVTAS
+112 MAVTAS

-126 SVIVVVANAPESFTV
+126 CVIVVVANAPESFTV

-169 SDASARLPMFG
+169 SDASVRLPMFG

-204 RMSLRLVNSFTSGY
+204 RMRLSLVNSFTSGY

-247 GDVFP
+247 GDVYP

-265 TTGLAGSETSYLWYI
+265 TTGLAGSETSYVWYI
-280 GPNRR
+280 APNRR

-301 PDGQGSYCTYVSIRG
+301 PEGQGSYCTYVSIRG
-316 KVTDKAEA
+316 KVFHSAVSSG
-324 TARDVV
+324 RDVV

-350 YSARLTITGFNDDQL
+350 YSARLTVTGFNDDQL

-371 FGITVGALDG
+371 FGITVGPLEG

-406 PERIDFGDAAS
+406 PERIDFGDAES
-417 PEAQKVSFSVNSQW
+417 PEAQKVAFRINSKW

-439 HAKVIASSS
+439 RTKVIASSS
-448 AAADTDQTGGGQD
+448 AAANTDQTGGGQD
-461 EPADCEVTFTPKV
+461 EPADCEVTFTPVV

-479 GTPAAGTRYNA
+479 GTPVAGTRYNA
-490 VATFSTVGGTITATR
+490 VATFSTVGGSITATR

-515 FYGTPA
+515 FYGEPA

-542 NAAWSFAADPGTSA
+542 NAAWNLAATPGTSA
-556 SQQADDYAS
+556 SQQADVYAS
-565 RSLEVSIPVNDTWSP
+565 RSLEVSVPSNETWST
-580 RTVKVVA
+580 RTVKVMA
-587 RYGENTKEWSYT
+587 QYGENTKEWSYT
-599 QPGMSIDGIMISP
+599 QPGMSIDGITILP
-612 DPGDGIPGG
+612 NPGDGIPGG
-621 GIIYTVSVTGDCG
+621 GATYTVRATGDCG
-634 TVPVRALSDG
+634 MVPVRALSDG
-644 EELARTYTSSDK
+644 EELARTYASSDK

-661 VPANASHTD
+661 VPVNGSHTD

-682 WKNFDRGTQAVGY
+682 WKNFDRGMQAPGY
-695 NVTSATVTPAGDIPG
+695 SITSATVTPAGDIPG

-729 IRASVDGNPVAT
+729 IRASVDGSTIVA
-741 GTITASGRGV
+741 GKVTASGRGE
-751 TLNVPA
+751 TLSIPA
-757 NSSLTANRTVA
+757 NDGDSERTVA
-768 FQYQW
+768 IEYLW

-782 RTQLPEPRITTATV
+782 RTQLSEPRITTATV
-796 SPAGDIPYGGG
+796 SPAGNIPYGGG

-818 AGGVQVRAF
+818 EGGVQVRAF

-838 SSGEGKKLTIPVNSG
+838 SSGASAVLSLPANSSL
-853 ASNRTVTFQYLWN
+853 SNRTVAFQYLWN
-866 GAWKLIENRT
+866 GTWTNIENRT
-876 QLPTPR
+876 QLPTPQ
-882 ITSTSVSP
+882 ITSSTVSP

-905 NGVLPAEGVEIR
+905 NGALPAEGVEVR
-917 AASGGTTLGTGL
+917 ATSGGTTLGTGL
-929 ATKAGTGATLTVPA
+929 ATKAGTGATLTVPV
-943 NSGSTSREVV
+943 NSGSTSRNVV
-953 FEYKWNGVWTMVD
+953 FEYKWNGVWTVMD
-966 SRTQWPTPTVSSA
+966 DRMQWPTPSVTSA
-979 TVSPAG
+979 TVSPVG
-985 NIPGEGGSYT
+985 NIPGEGGNYT
-995 VTISGVMPQGGI
+995 VTINGVMPQGGI

-1012 AGSSAIASGTVTAS
+1012 AGGSAIASGTVTAS
-1026 GSGVTLNVPAN
+1026 GRGVTLNIPAN
-1037 SSGANRTVSFQY
+1037 SLTANRTVAFQY

-1055 TNIENRTQL
+1055 TTIENRTQV
-1064 PKPNITSASVSPAG
+1064 PKPNITLASVSPAG
-1078 NIPYGGGD
+1078 NIPYGGGV
-1086 YTVTLT
+1086 YTVTLS
-1092 GILPDG
+1092 GVLPSG
-1098 GVQVDARSGTSTLAS
+1098 GVQVRAITNTVLAS
-1113 GTISS
+1113 GVVTG
-1118 SGGTITLHIPANSGV
+1118 SGSTCTLTIPANTTV

-1139 FRYLWQNQWKSIENR
+1139 FQYLWNGTWTRIDGR
-1154 TQLFTPQIT
+1154 TQLPTPQIT
-1163 KATVSPDG
+1163 KAALSPEGIISGVGEDMY
-1171 NIPWA
+1171 I
-1176 GGTYTVTL
+1176 TL
-1184 WGAFPTGGVEIRATS
+1184 WGAIPMNGVNIRARV
-1199 DGTWIAGGRTN
+1199 GTTVVASNVVTGTGKQN
-1210 TSGSG
+1210 AKVLS
-1215 INLIIPK
+1215 IPENEGK
-1222 NTKSRN
+1222 ARDIT
-1228 CQIIFEYKYGEEWI
+1228 FEYQFDNRWI
-1242 NISTRIQK
+1242 NIETRQQRGNLILVEFAERVTAPDVKGKCDAKTGYHFMSDEEIDQLWARASEFIVINAENTTEK
-1250 YESFIHLWETSLS
+1250 YGIHTGHYDGYDSFTIHGGGRYGVLMSRRRTSADK
-1263 YGTSVENFCN
+1263 CN
-1273 SKAGYRAI
+1273 Y
-1281 TESELDYIINGGIW
+1281 
-1295 SGWEWSG
+1295 
-1302 LFSQYEDLRCMQG
+1302 
-1315 NCLGWK
+1315 
-1321 SYIIANYREIAHIR
+1321 
-1335 NWNNGLWGVREKS
+1335 V
-1348 KDWTS
+1348 
-1353 EQWQDN
+1353 
-1359 YSGYA
+1359 
-1364 CVKKDADITSIYHK
+1364 CVKDY
-1378 KE
+1378 

>member
-1 MSQLLK
+1 MFQLLK

-80 DLWMMQF
+80 DLWMLQF

-98 HRAYIPAQDIIQSG
+98 HRAYIPAQEIVQSG
-112 TSVTAS
+112 MAVTAS

-126 SVIVVVANAPESFTV
+126 CVIVVVANAPESFTV

-169 SDASARLPMFG
+169 SDASVRLPMFG

-204 RMSLRLVNSFTSGY
+204 RMRLSLVNSFTSGY

-247 GDVFP
+247 GDVYP

-265 TTGLAGSETSYLWYI
+265 TTGLAGSETSYVWYI
-280 GPNRR
+280 APNRR

-301 PDGQGSYCTYVSIRG
+301 PEGQGSYCTYVSIRG
-316 KVTDKAEA
+316 KVFHSAVSSG
-324 TARDVV
+324 RDVV

-350 YSARLTITGFNDDQL
+350 YSARLTVTGFNDDQL

-371 FGITVGALDG
+371 FGITVGPLEG

-406 PERIDFGDAAS
+406 PERIDFGDAES
-417 PEAQKVSFSVNSQW
+417 PEAQKVAFRINSKW

-439 HAKVIASSS
+439 RTKVIASSS
-448 AAADTDQTGGGQD
+448 AAANTDQTGGGQD
-461 EPADCEVTFTPKV
+461 EPADCEVTFTPVV

-479 GTPAAGTRYNA
+479 GTPVAGTRYNA
-490 VATFSTVGGTITATR
+490 VATFSTVGGSITATR

-515 FYGTPA
+515 FYGEPA

-542 NAAWSFAADPGTSA
+542 NAAWNLAATPGTSA
-556 SQQADDYAS
+556 SQQADVYAS
-565 RSLEVSIPVNDTWSP
+565 RSLEVSVPSNETWST
-580 RTVKVVA
+580 RTVKVMA
-587 RYGENTKEWSYT
+587 QYGENTKEWSYT
-599 QPGMSIDGIMISP
+599 QPGMSIDGITILP
-612 DPGDGIPGG
+612 NPGDGIPGG
-621 GIIYTVSVTGDCG
+621 GATYTVRATGDCG
-634 TVPVRALSDG
+634 MVPVRALSDG
-644 EELARTYTSSDK
+644 EELARTYASSDK

-661 VPANASHTD
+661 VPVNGSHTD

-682 WKNFDRGTQAVGY
+682 WKNFDRGMQAPGY
-695 NVTSATVTPAGDIPG
+695 SITSATVTPAGDIPG

-729 IRASVDGNPVAT
+729 IRASVDGSTIVA
-741 GTITASGRGV
+741 GKVTASGRGE
-751 TLNVPA
+751 TLSIPA
-757 NSSLTANRTVA
+757 NDGDSERTVA
-768 FQYQW
+768 IEYLW

-782 RTQLPEPRITTATV
+782 RTQLSEPRITTATV
-796 SPAGDIPYGGG
+796 SPAGNIPYGGG

-818 AGGVQVRAF
+818 EGGVQVRAF

-838 SSGEGKKLTIPVNSG
+838 SSGASAVLSLPANSSL
-853 ASNRTVTFQYLWN
+853 SNRTVAFQYLWN
-866 GAWKLIENRT
+866 GTWTNIENRT
-876 QLPTPR
+876 QLPTPQ
-882 ITSTSVSP
+882 ITSSTVSP

-905 NGVLPAEGVEIR
+905 NGALPAEGVEVR
-917 AASGGTTLGTGL
+917 ATSGGTTLGTGL
-929 ATKAGTGATLTVPA
+929 ATKAGTGATLTVPV
-943 NSGSTSREVV
+943 NSGSTSRNVV
-953 FEYKWNGVWTMVD
+953 FEYKWNGVWTVMD
-966 SRTQWPTPTVSSA
+966 DRMQWPTPSVTSA
-979 TVSPAG
+979 TVSPVG
-985 NIPGEGGSYT
+985 NIPGEGGNYT
-995 VTISGVMPQGGI
+995 VTINGVMPQGGI

-1012 AGSSAIASGTVTAS
+1012 AGGSAIASGTVTAS
-1026 GSGVTLNVPAN
+1026 GRGVTLNIPAN
-1037 SSGANRTVSFQY
+1037 SLTANRTVAFQY

-1055 TNIENRTQL
+1055 TTIENRTQV
-1064 PKPNITSASVSPAG
+1064 PKPNITLASVSPAG
-1078 NIPYGGGD
+1078 NIPYGGGV
-1086 YTVTLT
+1086 YTVTLS
-1092 GILPDG
+1092 GVLPSG
-1098 GVQVDARSGTSTLAS
+1098 GVQVRAITNTVLAS
-1113 GTISS
+1113 GVVTG
-1118 SGGTITLHIPANSGV
+1118 SGSTCTLTIPANTTV

-1139 FRYLWQNQWKSIENR
+1139 FQYLWNGTWTRIDGR
-1154 TQLFTPQIT
+1154 TQLPTPQIT
-1163 KATVSPDG
+1163 KAALSPEGIISGVGEDMY
-1171 NIPWA
+1171 I
-1176 GGTYTVTL
+1176 TL
-1184 WGAFPTGGVEIRATS
+1184 WGAIPMNGVNIRARV
-1199 DGTWIAGGRTN
+1199 GTTVVASNVVTGTGKQN
-1210 TSGSG
+1210 AKVLS
-1215 INLIIPK
+1215 IPENEGK
-1222 NTKSRN
+1222 ARDIT
-1228 CQIIFEYKYGEEWI
+1228 FEYQFDNRWI
-1242 NISTRIQK
+1242 NIETRQQRGNLILVEFAERVTAPDVKGKCDAKTGYHFMSDEEIDQLWARASEFIVINAENTTEK
-1250 YESFIHLWETSLS
+1250 YGIHTGHYDGYDSFTIHGGGRYGVLLSRRRTSADK
-1263 YGTSVENFCN
+1263 CN
-1273 SKAGYRAI
+1273 Y
-1281 TESELDYIINGGIW
+1281 
-1295 SGWEWSG
+1295 
-1302 LFSQYEDLRCMQG
+1302 
-1315 NCLGWK
+1315 
-1321 SYIIANYREIAHIR
+1321 
-1335 NWNNGLWGVREKS
+1335 V
-1348 KDWTS
+1348 
-1353 EQWQDN
+1353 
-1359 YSGYA
+1359 
-1364 CVKKDADITSIYHK
+1364 CVKDY
-1378 KE
+1378 

>member
-1 MSQLLK
+1 M
-7 YVWVALAVLAAGC
+7 
-20 SESDRENESPV
+20 
-31 SGGLPGVSGEVS
+31 
-43 EGMVPMLLDLCS
+43 
-55 NGRLTSAAGS
+55 
-65 QAATRAAGPDETAVG
+65 
-80 DLWMMQF
+80 
-87 DTEASAEGSLV
+87 
-98 HRAYIPAQDIIQSG
+98 
-112 TSVTAS
+112 
-118 VMLRESAS
+118 
-126 SVIVVVANAPESFTV
+126 
-141 STLPAGTK
+141 
-149 LTELRAR
+149 
-156 TFAVSSTTGASLP
+156 
-169 SDASARLPMFG
+169 
-180 ETEQIA
+180 
-186 VSLVGSQSVSVK
+186 
-198 LTRLVS
+198 
-204 RMSLRLVNSFTSGY
+204 
-218 PLLEL
+218 
-223 TGVTLRNAPTKIA
+223 
-236 YGPLT
+236 
-241 EHTAYL
+241 
-247 GDVFP
+247 
-252 EASADNFRDYDPV
+252 
-265 TTGLAGSETSYLWYI
+265 
-280 GPNRR
+280 
-285 GKGTAT
+285 
-291 KAEDKSALTA
+291 
-301 PDGQGSYCTYVSIRG
+301 
-316 KVTDKAEA
+316 
-324 TARDVV
+324 
-330 YNVYLGAN
+330 
-338 NIDDYNL
+338 
-345 WANAA
+345 
-350 YSARLTITGFNDDQL
+350 
-365 EVGYDG
+365 
-371 FGITVGALDG
+371 
-381 IADNTITGWH
+381 
-391 PDTGLD
+391 
-397 YIPKFLSFT
+397 
-406 PERIDFGDAAS
+406 
-417 PEAQKVSFSVNSQW
+417 
-431 RFSYTSGD
+431 
-439 HAKVIASSS
+439 
-448 AAADTDQTGGGQD
+448 
-461 EPADCEVTFTPKV
+461 
-474 YKAQS
+474 
-479 GTPAAGTRYNA
+479 
-490 VATFSTVGGTITATR
+490 
-505 TTLFLRTVPT
+505 
-515 FYGTPA
+515 
-521 VTPAPGNIPRAGT
+521 
-534 TVKATLSS
+534 
-542 NAAWSFAADPGTSA
+542 
-556 SQQADDYAS
+556 
-565 RSLEVSIPVNDTWSP
+565 
-580 RTVKVVA
+580 KVVA

-612 DPGDGIPGG
+612 DPGDGIPGAALS
-621 GIIYTVSVTGDCG
+621 IRSVL
-634 TVPVRALSDG
+634 PAIAVRCPCVLSDG
-644 EELARTYTSSDK
+644 EELARIYTSSDK

-917 AASGGTTLGTGL
+917 AASSGTTLGTGL
-929 ATKAGTGATLTVPA
+929 ATKGGYGRYADG
-943 NSGSTSREVV
+943 SGQLSSTSREVV

-1281 TESELDYIINGGIW
+1281 TESELDYIINGGF
-1295 SGWEWSG
+1295 GP
-1302 LFSQYEDLRCMQG
+1302 DG
-1315 NCLGWK
+1315 NG
-1321 SYIIANYREIAHIR
+1321 A
-1335 NWNNGLWGVREKS
+1335 
-1348 KDWTS
+1348 D
-1353 EQWQDN
+1353 
-1359 YSGYA
+1359 YSA
-1364 CVKKDADITSIYHK
+1364 SMKT
-1378 KE
+1378 